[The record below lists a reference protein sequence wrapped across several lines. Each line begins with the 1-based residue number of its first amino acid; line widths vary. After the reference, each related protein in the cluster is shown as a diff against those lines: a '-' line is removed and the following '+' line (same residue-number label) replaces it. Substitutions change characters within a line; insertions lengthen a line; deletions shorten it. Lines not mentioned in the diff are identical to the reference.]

1 MDIKGDW
8 KKRAVCGLMVLAM
21 ALSLLPTS
29 ILAAD
34 TRSVT
39 DNAIKNGSFEQPVF
53 DDKPSPQWP
62 ANQVPDWHTTASDHL
77 IEFGSKRNGKNA
89 PQLTGN
95 NKEIPD
101 GKQFAELNADE
112 ESTLYQYATTVG
124 GNVYEWGLSHRGR
137 SGIDQMAVIIGPK
150 QSQIDPATGERIDVD
165 PAKPSKD
172 GKDGRDQFMRMTDW
186 VSQHESN
193 LKVDIPPTGCTQKI
207 TVYSKKFAAKG
218 EFQNDIGDAFSASPS
233 DVYTEKWNVWII
245 GTNNNAWDNYGTNS
259 SAYAA
264 GKLSYSCR
272 YAVPDGQTE
281 TVFAFCSYSAA
292 GGNTCGNLIDNIHF
306 SLYQTITAAAT
317 AGGSGYIIVPTGDK
331 GSEYY
336 EIGSSMSELVVA
348 NGSPITV
355 KVVKPQDSN
364 VQFVGAYV
372 TRQTAKGLEQVFI
385 PVTDKEE
392 WGEEGDTYTYEHRVE
407 EPADIVLVF
416 IKSPTV
422 MYDANGGQEYVYE
435 PGATEPKNTVS
446 FAEDTGRTKYTSHAA
461 QAPAGCEDTW
471 QFQGWLLARSK
482 TLLPAEH
489 TVTYDKATD
498 TLTFTD
504 NGSERG
510 SAEGGATLIAQWK
523 WRQRF
528 VTASRVKDENG
539 KVSADFRE
547 NTDCGTVE
555 IVGNEGESVANNL
568 AAKDYFASASERVT
582 VTATAKAGY
591 EFIGW
596 YQQVDGEKYDLVS
609 SEPTHSYNVSR
620 EGVQT
625 IYARFAP
632 THTVTY
638 QWASVDAGKCPQN
651 TPDPPSPGTVI
662 DGGTYY
668 ISKDFI
674 KDKTTI
680 DGTVKKDGRT
690 VPGKWIF
697 TGWHDGE
704 EDGSS
709 GTGSDIVIQETELIK
724 VTGDRTLTGFWTF
737 EPEAEHSLSY
747 QFADSGSWSPSGSF
761 AHTEEHYRGESVT
774 AKAEPDRNQT
784 TDGEDVLATDNVTLY
799 GDWSFK
805 GWQRSDTKD
814 KDIVAAGDG
823 FDMPGNDLTLTGQ
836 WEFTPYTYTV
846 VYDTGDGKPIRD
858 PKYASYDY
866 AALLGSSKS
875 GLNAPSTGIPFGA
888 SIELMGLPAGT
899 EIQNDKYF
907 AGWSLVKPTSD
918 NLDTIQTQGPGDSVG
933 YRKLG
938 ITENGQEVKLYA
950 VYKNKDVATVDFAV
964 NDSNWGDVN
973 PKSGSFTVQNGKV
986 DNKTVSS
993 EATPREGYHFV
1004 GWYEKS
1010 DDGKLE
1016 PVNGSAIN
1024 GTTLT
1029 VTAAMM
1035 QAKLKPLAES
1045 RGENRT
1051 PVLEVRYI
1059 AVFAR
1064 DSFTVKF
1071 DGNGDDKEA
1080 TMKPQTF
1087 PAPDSEEQLTTL
1099 RKNEFKRPGYVFTG
1113 WAEYPTREVGQEE
1126 RIYADE
1132 APFAEVTIYQ
1142 GNKIVD
1148 GGTITLYAQWKK
1160 LPDVTILYTP
1170 DPTSLGTV
1178 KLNGAAAEENDTIT
1192 VQEGTVYE
1200 SLNPETGVAQ
1210 GATAVP
1216 GEGSVFVG
1224 WYDAQDTERSHPL
1237 TVSSTTYTPKKDSS
1251 GRYQEGSYVAL
1262 FRLKQYVLRYD
1273 ANATDAV
1280 GTMKDQTFPH
1290 GEAYPLKE
1298 CAFSR
1303 EGYRFVGWATEST
1316 GKVKYED
1323 QESIKLEEKFPNLKD
1338 DNDEV
1343 TLYAVWEEQSV
1354 TLSYEPNDAELGSV
1368 SSALETVVAVT
1379 GTAKGSTAQP
1389 KSGAKFDGWYSA
1401 DGTLLSKELTF
1412 VPTKGAGTV
1421 WQGTTYYAHF
1431 SAKRSPSTPST
1442 PAKPDETKPTL
1453 APIPEMLNGEDHY
1466 AYLLGYE
1473 DGTVRP
1479 NGSISRAEVATVL
1492 FRLLKDDVRM
1502 QNLTKD
1508 NAYSDVPDT
1517 AWYAAAVSTL
1527 SKMGVISGYPDG
1539 TFRPNA
1545 PITRAEFAAMIARFD
1560 ETAKSADTPF
1570 TDISGHWAENAIGKA
1585 YGNGW
1590 VEGSSKTVFC
1600 PESNLTR
1607 AETATLLNRVLH
1619 RLPEKE
1625 SDLLANQ
1632 IVWPDN
1638 PETFWGYLAIQEATN
1653 SHEYERKADG
1663 VHETQTAKREN
1674 RDWSKEFEQ

>member
-39 DNAIKNGSFEQPVF
+39 ENAIKNGSFEEPAF
-53 DDKPSPQWP
+53 HDKNSPQWP
-62 ANQVPDWHTTASDHL
+62 ANNVPDWDTTASDQL
-77 IEFGSKRNGKNA
+77 IEFGSRRNGKDA
-89 PQLTGN
+89 PQLTGVD
-95 NKEIPD
+95 KTIPD
-101 GKQFAELNADE
+101 GSQFAELNADE

-137 SGIDQMAVIIGPK
+137 EGVDHMALIIGPK
-150 QSQIDPATGERIDVD
+150 QDVD
-165 PAKPSKD
+165 PDKPSKS
-172 GKDGRDQFMRMTDW
+172 GRDQFMRMTDW
-186 VSQHESN
+186 VRQHASEMG
-193 LKVDIPPTGCTQKI
+193 VTVYGTGCTQKI
-207 TVYSKKFAAKG
+207 TVYSKKFAENG

-245 GTNNNAWDNYGTNS
+245 GTSNNAWGNYGTNI
-259 SAYAA
+259 ADYAEGDLA
-264 GKLSYSCR
+264 YSCR
-272 YAVPDGQTE
+272 YAVPDGQKE

-292 GGNTCGNLIDNIHF
+292 TNDKTLGNLIDNIHF

-317 AGGSGYIIVPTGDK
+317 AGGWGNIRVSDDGKNVN
-331 GSEYY
+331 Y
-336 EIGSSMSELVVA
+336 EIDGRMRELVAA
-348 NGSPITV
+348 NGSTITV
-355 KVVKPQDSN
+355 QAVEPESGD
-364 VQFVGAYV
+364 VQFIGAYV
-372 TRQTAKGLEQVFI
+372 THQTQSGLKKEFI
-385 PVTDKEE
+385 PARKWKQD
-392 WGEEGDTYTYEHRVE
+392 GRIYTYEHSVE
-407 EPADIVLVF
+407 EPADIVLTFVKKAMV
-416 IKSPTV
+416 I
-422 MYDANGGQEYVYE
+422 YEANGTNV
-435 PGATEPKNTVS
+435 VS
-446 FAEDTGRTKYTSHAA
+446 FAPQVSGDGSITVRGSYESEAAEPTKD
-461 QAPAGCEDTW
+461 GWRFD
-471 QFQGWLLARSK
+471 GWLLARNNK
-482 TLLPAEH
+482 VLPAVH
-489 TVTYDKATD
+489 TVSYDATSE
-498 TLTFTD
+498 TFTFAA
-504 NGSERG
+504 NGETTELKS
-510 SAEGGATLIAQWK
+510 GGATLIAQWK
-523 WRQRF
+523 WRHRF

-539 KVSADFRE
+539 KVSNDLQE
-547 NTDCGTVE
+547 NTDCGSITVGMSDGSAVTNGAVTE
-555 IVGNEGESVANNL
+555 YYSRANE
-568 AAKDYFASASERVT
+568 KI
-582 VTATAKAGY
+582 TATAKAKAGY

-596 YQQVDGEKYDLVS
+596 YQQVDGKIDGKVDGKKYELIS
-609 SEPTHSYNVSR
+609 NQKTYTYTAKA

-625 IYARFAP
+625 VYARFAP
-632 THTVTY
+632 THTVKY

-651 TPDPPSPGTVI
+651 KPKLPSPGTVI

-680 DGTVKKDGRT
+680 DGTGTKDGRT
-690 VPGKWIF
+690 VPGKWVF
-697 TGWHDGE
+697 TGWHDGK
-704 EDGSS
+704 EDGGS
-709 GTGSDIVIQETELIK
+709 GTGGDIVIRETELIN

-737 EPEAEHSLSY
+737 IPEEKHTLTY
-747 QFADSGSWSPSGSF
+747 QFADSTCWSPSGSF
-761 AHTEEHYRGESVT
+761 ELTENYYRGERVT
-774 AKAEPDRNQT
+774 VQSEPARNQT
-784 TDGEDVLATDNVTLY
+784 TDGEDVLVTGNVTLY
-799 GDWSFK
+799 GKWSFD
-805 GWQRSDTKD
+805 GWKRSDTKD
-814 KDIVAAGDG
+814 KDIVAAGG
-823 FDMPGNDLTLTGQ
+823 EFNMPGNDLTLTGQ

-846 VYDTGDGKPIRD
+846 VYDLGNRTTVAD
-858 PKYASYDY
+858 PNNENYNYSK
-866 AALLGSSKS
+866 LLGSDKS
-875 GLNAPSTGIPFGA
+875 GINAPSTGIPFGA
-888 SIELMGLPAGT
+888 SIELMELPAGT

-907 AGWSLVKPTSD
+907 AGWSIVDPTNAD
-918 NLDTIQTQGPGDSVG
+918 LGTIETQAPGDSVG

-938 ITENGQEVKLYA
+938 ITADKQVVTLYA
-950 VYKNKDVATVDFAV
+950 VYKNKDMATVDFAV
-964 NDSNWGDVN
+964 NDSNWGDVGT
-973 PKSGSFTVQNGKV
+973 KGGSFTVQNGKV
-986 DNKTVSS
+986 VDEKEVSS
-993 EATPREGYHFV
+993 TAIPRDGYHFV
-1004 GWYEKS
+1004 GWYEKTS
-1010 DDGKLE
+1010 DGSLTEAKDENGK
-1016 PVNGSAIN
+1016 SIT

-1029 VTAAMM
+1029 VTTAMM
-1035 QAKLKPLAES
+1035 QAKLDLLTGS
-1045 RGENRT
+1045 REENGP
-1051 PVLEVRYI
+1051 PVLVVHYV

-1064 DSFTVKF
+1064 DSFTVEFKPNGALDAGGKSDVTGVMEPQKF
-1071 DGNGDDKEA
+1071 HD
-1080 TMKPQTF
+1080 
-1087 PAPDSEEQLTTL
+1087 PDSKDQPTML

-1113 WAEYPTREVGQEE
+1113 WAESKDGKGRT
-1126 RIYADE
+1126 YADE
-1132 APFAEVTIYQ
+1132 APFAEVTTYRGAQI
-1142 GNKIVD
+1142 GNDK
-1148 GGTITLYAQWKK
+1148 TITLYAQWEK
-1160 LPDVTILYTP
+1160 LPDVPIFYTP
-1170 DPTSLGTV
+1170 EPTSLGTV
-1178 KLNGAAAEENDTIT
+1178 KLNGNAAEGNDTIT

-1200 SLNPETGVAQ
+1200 KLNPETGTAR
-1210 GATAVP
+1210 GATAEP
-1216 GEGSVFVG
+1216 REGSVFAG
-1224 WYDAQDTERSHPL
+1224 WYNGLTREEVWEDATF
-1237 TVSSTTYTPKKDSS
+1237 TPKQQND
-1251 GRYQEGSYVAL
+1251 RYVSATYVAR
-1262 FRLKQYVLRYD
+1262 FRLYRYTLHYE
-1273 ANATDAV
+1273 ANG
-1280 GTMKDQTFPH
+1280 GTGKMDDQIFQH
-1290 GEAYPLKE
+1290 GQAYPLKK

-1303 EGYRFVGWATEST
+1303 EGYRFVGWATEPA
-1316 GKVKYED
+1316 GEVKYEN
-1323 QESIKLEEKFPNLKD
+1323 QKSIKLENEFPNLKR

-1343 TLYAVWEEQSV
+1343 TLYAVWKEQSV

-1368 SSALETVVAVT
+1368 SSALETVAAVK

-1389 KSGAKFDGWYSA
+1389 KSGARFDGWYSA

-1412 VPTKGAGTV
+1412 VPTKGDGAV

-1492 FRLLKDDVRM
+1492 FRLLKDDVRT

-1508 NAYSDVPDT
+1508 NAYSDVSDT

>member
-39 DNAIKNGSFEQPVF
+39 ENAIKNGSFEEPAF
-53 DDKPSPQWP
+53 HDKNSPQWP
-62 ANQVPDWHTTASDHL
+62 AKEVPDWDTTASDRK
-77 IEFGSKRNGKNA
+77 IEFGSRRNGKDA
-89 PQLTGN
+89 PQLMGDQT
-95 NKEIPD
+95 IPD
-101 GKQFAELNADE
+101 GSQFAELNADE
-112 ESTLYQYATTVG
+112 ESTLYQYAETVG

-137 SGIDQMAVIIGPK
+137 EGDDHMALIIGPK
-150 QSQIDPATGERIDVD
+150 QDE
-165 PAKPSKD
+165 KPDKPNKA
-172 GKDGRDQFMRMTDW
+172 GKDQFMRMTDW
-186 VSQHESN
+186 VKSHAEKLGVN
-193 LKVDIPPTGCTQKI
+193 IPVTGCTQKI
-207 TVYSKKFAAKG
+207 TVYSKKFAANG
-218 EFQNDIGDAFSASPS
+218 GFQNDIGDAFSASPS

-245 GTNNNAWDNYGTNS
+245 GTSNTAWGNYGTKS

-264 GKLSYSCR
+264 GKLAYSCR
-272 YAVPDGQTE
+272 YAVPDGQTK

-292 GGNTCGNLIDNIHF
+292 TSNKTLGNLIDNIHF

-317 AGGSGYIIVPTGDK
+317 AGGSGFIGVPTGGK
-331 GSEYY
+331 NVYY
-336 EIGSSMSELVVA
+336 EIRGSMSELVVA

-355 KVVKPQDSN
+355 KAVEPESDD

-372 TRQTAKGLEQVFI
+372 TRQTQNGLKKEFI
-385 PVTDKEE
+385 PATSPSWDKV
-392 WGEEGDTYTYEHRVE
+392 DRTYTYEHPVE

-416 IKSPTV
+416 VKKPMVI
-422 MYDANGGQEYVYE
+422 YEANGGKQYTH
-435 PGATEPKNTVS
+435 GDNGTNAVS
-446 FAEDTGRTKYTSHAA
+446 FAPQVSGDGSTTARGPYDSKEATPVKDGWRF
-461 QAPAGCEDTW
+461 D
-471 QFQGWLLARSK
+471 GWLLPQK
-482 TLLPAEH
+482 NKVLPAVH
-489 TVTYDKATD
+489 TVSYDAESE
-498 TLTFTD
+498 TFTFTA
-504 NGSERG
+504 NGETTELESV
-510 SAEGGATLIAQWK
+510 GATLIAQWK

-528 VTASRVKDENG
+528 VTASRVKNADG
-539 KVSADFRE
+539 KVSDDFLVNE
-547 NTDCGTVE
+547 DCGTVE
-555 IVGNEGESVANNL
+555 IVGNEGESVANNP

-596 YQQVDGEKYDLVS
+596 YQQVDGKYDLVS
-609 SEPTHSYNVSR
+609 SKPTHSYTVIS

-638 QWASVDAGKCPQN
+638 QWASVAAGKCPQN
-651 TPDPPSPGTVI
+651 TPDPPRPGTVI

-690 VPGKWIF
+690 VPGKWVF

-709 GTGSDIVIQETELIK
+709 GNDVDIVIRVTELIN

-761 AHTEEHYRGESVT
+761 AHTEEHYRGESV
-774 AKAEPDRNQT
+774 KAASEPARNQT
-784 TDGEDVLATDNVTLY
+784 MDGKDVLVTDNVTLY

-805 GWQRSDTKD
+805 GWQRSDNENT
-814 KDIVAAGDG
+814 ITAGND
-823 FDMPGNDLTLTGQ
+823 FDMPGNNLTLTGQ

-846 VYDTGDGKPIRD
+846 VYDTGNGEPVGDL
-858 PKYASYDY
+858 KYASYDY
-866 AALLGSSKS
+866 AALLGSSKP
-875 GLNAPSTGIPFGA
+875 GLDAPTGIPFGA
-888 SIELMGLPAGT
+888 SIKLMELPAGT
-899 EIQNDKYF
+899 KIPDDKYF
-907 AGWSLVKPTSD
+907 AGWSIYKPTD
-918 NLDTIQTQGPGDSVG
+918 GNLSTIETQAPGDSIG

-938 ITENGQEVKLYA
+938 ITKNGQEVTLYA
-950 VYKNKDVATVDFAV
+950 VYKNKDMATVDFAV
-964 NDSNWGDVN
+964 NDSNWGDVGT
-973 PKSGSFTVQNGKV
+973 KGGSFTVQNGKV
-986 DNKTVSS
+986 EKKTVSS
-993 EATPREGYHFV
+993 KATPRDGYHFV
-1004 GWYEKS
+1004 GWYEK
-1010 DDGKLE
+1010 DDNGQLE
-1016 PVNGSAIN
+1016 SVSTSAIN

-1029 VTAAMM
+1029 VTTAMM
-1035 QAKLKPLAES
+1035 QEKLNSLT
-1045 RGENRT
+1045 ENGT
-1051 PVLEVRYI
+1051 PVLVHYV
-1059 AVFAR
+1059 AVFAH
-1064 DSFTVKF
+1064 DSFTVNF
-1071 DGNGDDKEA
+1071 NGNGDDKKA
-1080 TMKPQTF
+1080 TMEPQKF
-1087 PAPDSEEQLTTL
+1087 HDPDSKDQPTKL
-1099 RKNEFKRPGYVFTG
+1099 RKNKFKRPGYVFTG
-1113 WAEYPTREVGQEE
+1113 WAESEDGKGRT
-1126 RIYADE
+1126 YADE
-1132 APFAEVTIYQ
+1132 APFAEVTTYQ
-1142 GNKIVD
+1142 GVKIVD
-1148 GGTITLYAQWKK
+1148 GGSITLYAQWEK
-1160 LPDVTILYTP
+1160 LPDVTISYTP
-1170 DPTSLGTV
+1170 EPTSLGTV
-1178 KLNGAAAEENDTIT
+1178 ELNPTESNELDPQDGM
-1192 VQEGTVYE
+1192 VSE

-1216 GEGSVFVG
+1216 GKGSVFVG
-1224 WYDAQDTERSHPL
+1224 WYDEQGKHLPTDG
-1237 TVSSTTYTPKKDSS
+1237 TTYTPEKDSS
-1251 GRYQEGSYVAL
+1251 GRYRNGSYVAR
-1262 FRLKQYVLRYD
+1262 FRLKQYVLHYD

-1290 GEAYPLKE
+1290 GQAHPLEK

-1303 EGYRFVGWATEST
+1303 EGYRFVGWATGPAGE
-1316 GKVKYED
+1316 VKYED
-1323 QESIKLEEKFPNLKD
+1323 QKSIKLDEKFQNLTN
-1338 DNDEV
+1338 DNDVV

-1368 SSALETVVAVT
+1368 SSALETVAAVK

-1389 KSGAKFDGWYSA
+1389 KSGARFDGWYSA
-1401 DGTLLSKELTF
+1401 DGTLLSTDLAF
-1412 VPTKGAGTV
+1412 VPTKADGAV
-1421 WQGTTYYAHF
+1421 WQGTTYYAYF

-1508 NAYSDVPDT
+1508 NAYSDVSDT

-1570 TDISGHWAENAIGKA
+1570 TDISSHWAENAIGKA

-1590 VEGSSKTVFC
+1590 IKGSSKTVFC

>member
-39 DNAIKNGSFEQPVF
+39 ENAIKNGSFEEPAF
-53 DDKPSPQWP
+53 HDKNSPQWP
-62 ANQVPDWHTTASDHL
+62 AKEVPDWDTTASDRK
-77 IEFGSKRNGKNA
+77 IEFGSRRNGKDA
-89 PQLTGN
+89 PQLMGDQT
-95 NKEIPD
+95 IPD
-101 GKQFAELNADE
+101 GSQFAELNADE
-112 ESTLYQYATTVG
+112 ESTLYQYAETVG

-137 SGIDQMAVIIGPK
+137 EGDDHMALIIGPK
-150 QSQIDPATGERIDVD
+150 QDE
-165 PAKPSKD
+165 KPDKPNKA
-172 GKDGRDQFMRMTDW
+172 GKDQFMRMTDW
-186 VSQHESN
+186 VKSHAEKLGVN
-193 LKVDIPPTGCTQKI
+193 IPVTGCTQKI
-207 TVYSKKFAAKG
+207 TVYSKKFAANG
-218 EFQNDIGDAFSASPS
+218 GFQNDIGDAFSASPS

-245 GTNNNAWDNYGTNS
+245 GTSNTAWGNYGTKS

-264 GKLSYSCR
+264 GKLAYSCR
-272 YAVPDGQTE
+272 YAVPDGQTK

-292 GGNTCGNLIDNIHF
+292 TSNKTLGNLIDNIHF

-317 AGGSGYIIVPTGDK
+317 AGGSGFIGVPTGGK
-331 GSEYY
+331 NVYY
-336 EIGSSMSELVVA
+336 EIRGSMSELVVA

-355 KVVKPQDSN
+355 KAVEPESDD

-372 TRQTAKGLEQVFI
+372 TRQTQNGLKKEFI
-385 PVTDKEE
+385 PATSPSWNKVDR
-392 WGEEGDTYTYEHRVE
+392 TYTYEHPVE

-416 IKSPTV
+416 VKKPMVI
-422 MYDANGGQEYVYE
+422 YEANGGKQYTH
-435 PGATEPKNTVS
+435 GDNGTNAVS
-446 FAEDTGRTKYTSHAA
+446 FAPQVSGDGSTTARGPYDSKEATPVKDGWRF
-461 QAPAGCEDTW
+461 D
-471 QFQGWLLARSK
+471 GWLLPQK
-482 TLLPAEH
+482 NKVLPAVH
-489 TVTYDKATD
+489 TVSYDAESE
-498 TLTFTD
+498 TFTFTA
-504 NGSERG
+504 NGETTELESV
-510 SAEGGATLIAQWK
+510 GATLIAQWK

-528 VTASRVKDENG
+528 VTASRVKNADG
-539 KVSADFRE
+539 KVSDDFLVNE
-547 NTDCGTVE
+547 DCGTVE
-555 IVGNEGESVANNL
+555 IVGNEGESVANNP

-596 YQQVDGEKYDLVS
+596 YQQVDGKYDLVS
-609 SEPTHSYNVSR
+609 SKPTHSYTVIS

-638 QWASVDAGKCPQN
+638 QWASVAAGKCPQN
-651 TPDPPSPGTVI
+651 TPDPPRPGTVI

-690 VPGKWIF
+690 VPGKWVF

-709 GTGSDIVIQETELIK
+709 GNDVDIVIRVTELIN

-761 AHTEEHYRGESVT
+761 AHTEEHYRGESV
-774 AKAEPDRNQT
+774 KAASEPARNQT
-784 TDGEDVLATDNVTLY
+784 MDGKDVLVTDNVTLY

-805 GWQRSDTKD
+805 GWQRSDNENT
-814 KDIVAAGDG
+814 ITAGND
-823 FDMPGNDLTLTGQ
+823 FDMPGNNLTLTGQ

-846 VYDTGDGKPIRD
+846 VYDTGNGEPVGDL
-858 PKYASYDY
+858 KYASYDY
-866 AALLGSSKS
+866 AALLGSSKP
-875 GLNAPSTGIPFGA
+875 GLKAPSTGIPFGA
-888 SIELMGLPAGT
+888 SIKLMELPAGT
-899 EIQNDKYF
+899 EIPNDKYF
-907 AGWSLVKPTSD
+907 AGWSLVKPTNADLSD
-918 NLDTIQTQGPGDSVG
+918 IETQAPGDSVG
-933 YRKLG
+933 FRKLEV
-938 ITENGQEVKLYA
+938 TENGQEVKLYA

-973 PKSGSFTVQNGKV
+973 PKSGSFMVQNGKV
-986 DNKTVSS
+986 DEGTVSS
-993 EATPREGYHFV
+993 TAAPRDGYHFV
-1004 GWYEKS
+1004 GWYEES

-1016 PVNGSAIN
+1016 PVNGSAIS

-1051 PVLEVRYI
+1051 PVLVVRYV
-1059 AVFAR
+1059 AVFEPNT
-1064 DSFTVKF
+1064 FTIHYEPNYPIIDAGAQSGEMVDQTFSAATTSRNLSPNQFQCKGYTF
-1071 DGNGDDKEA
+1071 DGWTTGKGDFYSDGA
-1080 TMKPQTF
+1080 AFTQTV
-1087 PAPDSEEQLTTL
+1087 E
-1099 RKNEFKRPGYVFTG
+1099 NEGKV
-1113 WAEYPTREVGQEE
+1113 
-1126 RIYADE
+1126 
-1132 APFAEVTIYQ
+1132 
-1142 GNKIVD
+1142 
-1148 GGTITLYAQWKK
+1148 TLYAQWER
-1160 LPDVTILYTP
+1160 LADVTIFYTP
-1170 DPTSLGTV
+1170 EPTSLGTV
-1178 KLNGAAAEENDTIT
+1178 ELNGTAAKENDTIT

-1200 SLNPETGVAQ
+1200 SLNPETGTAR

-1216 GEGSVFVG
+1216 GKGSVFVG
-1224 WYDAQDTERSHPL
+1224 WYDAQGKHPL
-1237 TVSSTTYTPKKDSS
+1237 TDKTTYTPEKGSS
-1251 GRYQEGSYVAL
+1251 GRYQDGSYVAR
-1262 FRLKQYVLRYD
+1262 FRLKQYVLHYD
-1273 ANATDAV
+1273 ANGGTD
-1280 GTMKDQTFPH
+1280 TMEDQTFPH
-1290 GEAYPLKE
+1290 GQAHPLEK

-1303 EGYRFVGWATEST
+1303 EGYRFVGWATESA
-1316 GKVKYED
+1316 GEVKYED
-1323 QESIKLEEKFPNLKD
+1323 QESIKLDEKFPNLTN
-1338 DNDEV
+1338 DNDVV

-1354 TLSYEPNDAELGSV
+1354 TIGYEPNDAELG
-1368 SSALETVVAVT
+1368 TVTVESEPVDAVT
-1379 GTAKGSTAQP
+1379 GTAHGSTAQP
-1389 KSGAKFDGWYSA
+1389 KSGARFDGWYSA
-1401 DGTLLSKELTF
+1401 DDTLLSKELTF
-1412 VPTKGAGTV
+1412 VPTKAAGTV
-1421 WQGTTYYAHF
+1421 WQGTTYYARF

-1508 NAYSDVPDT
+1508 NAYSDVSDT
-1517 AWYAAAVSTL
+1517 AWYSTAVSTL

-1590 VEGSSKTVFC
+1590 IKGSNKTVFC

>member
-39 DNAIKNGSFEQPVF
+39 DNAIKNGSFEQPAFVSK
-53 DDKPSPQWP
+53 DSPQWP
-62 ANQVPDWHTTASDHL
+62 ANNVPGWDTTASDKL
-77 IEFGSKRNGKNA
+77 IEFGSTRKNGRVPHIWGK
-89 PQLTGN
+89 PD
-95 NKEIPD
+95 IPD
-101 GKQFAELNADE
+101 GDQFAELNADE

-137 SGIDQMAVIIGPK
+137 SGIDQMALIIGPK
-150 QSQIDPATGERIDVD
+150 QDVD
-165 PAKPSKD
+165 PAKPSKT
-172 GKDGRDQFMRMTDW
+172 GKDQFMRMTDW
-186 VSQHESN
+186 VHQHASN
-193 LKVDIPPTGCTQKI
+193 LKVDIQQTGCTQKI
-207 TVYSKKFAAKG
+207 TVYSKKFAANG

-245 GTNNNAWDNYGTNS
+245 GTSNTAWGNYGTKS

-264 GKLSYSCR
+264 GKLAYSCR

-281 TVFAFCSYSAA
+281 TVFAFCSYTAA

-317 AGGSGYIIVPTGDK
+317 AEGSGFIGVPTGDK
-331 GSEYY
+331 GSKYY
-336 EIGSSMSELVVA
+336 EIGSSMRELVVA
-348 NGSPITV
+348 NGSSITV
-355 KVVKPQDSN
+355 KAVEPESGD

-385 PVTDKEE
+385 PVTDKEK
-392 WGEEGDTYTYEHRVE
+392 WGEEDGTYTYVHRVE

-416 IKSPTV
+416 VKKPMVIYEAKGGDR
-422 MYDANGGQEYVYE
+422 YIYGDNGTN
-435 PGATEPKNTVS
+435 AVS
-446 FAEDTGRTKYTSHAA
+446 FAQQAGSDGTLKEREPYTA
-461 QAPAGCEDTW
+461 QAAETTKDGWRFD
-471 QFQGWLLARSK
+471 GWLLPRK
-482 TLLPAEH
+482 TKVLPAVH
-489 TVTYDKATD
+489 TVKYDTASE
-498 TLTFTD
+498 TFTFTAAD
-504 NGSERG
+504 GTNEKLHS
-510 SAEGGATLIAQWK
+510 GGATLIAQWK

-528 VTASRVKDENG
+528 VTASRVKENG

-547 NTDCGTVE
+547 NTDCGTVD
-555 IVGNEGESVANNL
+555 IVDHVGESVANNP

-582 VTATAKAGY
+582 VTATANAGY

-596 YQQVDGEKYDLVS
+596 YQQVDGEKYELVS
-609 SEPTHSYNVSR
+609 SKPTHSYNVSR

-638 QWASVDAGKCPQN
+638 RWASVDAGKCPPEEQRN
-651 TPDPPSPGTVI
+651 ANNISLPEAGTVI
-662 DGGTYY
+662 AGGTYY
-668 ISKDFI
+668 ISKDLEI
-674 KDKTTI
+674 GKTI
-680 DGTVKKDGRT
+680 DGTVTKGDRT
-690 VPGKWIF
+690 VPGKWVF
-697 TGWHDGE
+697 TGWHDGK

-709 GTGSDIVIQETELIK
+709 GTGSDIVIQETELIN
-724 VTGDRTLTGFWTF
+724 VTGNRTLTGFWTF

-805 GWQRSDTKD
+805 GWQRSDNDST
-814 KDIVAAGDG
+814 IAAGRG
-823 FDMPGNDLTLTGQ
+823 FDMPGNNLTLTGQ

-899 EIQNDKYF
+899 EIPDDKYF
-907 AGWSLVKPTSD
+907 AGWSLVKPEN
-918 NLDTIQTQGPGDSVG
+918 NLSTIETQAPGDSVG

-938 ITENGQEVKLYA
+938 ITANKQVVTLYA

-964 NDSNWGDVN
+964 NDSNWGNVDT
-973 PKSGSFTVQNGKV
+973 KSGSFTVQNGIV
-986 DNKTVSS
+986 DNKTVFS

-1004 GWYEKS
+1004 GWYEK
-1010 DDGKLE
+1010 GALT
-1016 PVNGSAIN
+1016 PVSTNAK
-1024 GTTLT
+1024 LT
-1029 VTAAMM
+1029 VTSDMM
-1035 QAKLKPLAES
+1035 QEKLPLTGS
-1045 RGENRT
+1045 GEENGT
-1051 PVLEVRYI
+1051 PPVLVVHYV

-1160 LPDVTILYTP
+1160 LPDVTIFYTP
-1170 DPTSLGTV
+1170 EPTSLGTV
-1178 KLNGAAAEENDTIT
+1178 ELNPTESNELDPQDGM
-1192 VQEGTVYE
+1192 VSE
-1200 SLNPETGVAQ
+1200 SLNPETGTAR

-1224 WYDAQDTERSHPL
+1224 WYDAKDTERENSL
-1237 TVSSTTYTPKKDSS
+1237 TDSMTYTPEKNSS
-1251 GRYQEGSYVAL
+1251 SKRYQDGSYVAL
-1262 FRLKQYVLRYD
+1262 FRLKQYVLHYD
-1273 ANATDAV
+1273 ANAADAA
-1280 GTMKDQTFPH
+1280 GTMEDQTFPH
-1290 GEAYPLKE
+1290 GQAYPLKE

-1303 EGYRFVGWATEST
+1303 EGYRFVGWATGPAGE
-1316 GKVKYED
+1316 VKYED
-1323 QESIKLEEKFPNLKD
+1323 QKNIKLDEEFPNLKD
-1338 DNDEV
+1338 DNEGA

-1368 SSALETVVAVT
+1368 SSASETVDAVT
-1379 GTAKGSTAQP
+1379 GTAKGSTAQA
-1389 KSGAKFDGWYSA
+1389 KSGARFDGWYRA

-1412 VPTKGAGTV
+1412 VPTKGDGAV
-1421 WQGTTYYAHF
+1421 WQGTTYYAYF

-1508 NAYSDVPDT
+1508 NAYSDVSDT

>member
-1 MDIKGDW
+1 MLYKI
-8 KKRAVCGLMVLAM
+8 
-21 ALSLLPTS
+21 
-29 ILAAD
+29 
-34 TRSVT
+34 
-39 DNAIKNGSFEQPVF
+39 
-53 DDKPSPQWP
+53 DDK
-62 ANQVPDWHTTASDHL
+62 
-77 IEFGSKRNGKNA
+77 
-89 PQLTGN
+89 
-95 NKEIPD
+95 
-101 GKQFAELNADE
+101 
-112 ESTLYQYATTVG
+112 
-124 GNVYEWGLSHRGR
+124 
-137 SGIDQMAVIIGPK
+137 
-150 QSQIDPATGERIDVD
+150 
-165 PAKPSKD
+165 
-172 GKDGRDQFMRMTDW
+172 MR
-186 VSQHESN
+186 
-193 LKVDIPPTGCTQKI
+193 
-207 TVYSKKFAAKG
+207 
-218 EFQNDIGDAFSASPS
+218 
-233 DVYTEKWNVWII
+233 
-245 GTNNNAWDNYGTNS
+245 
-259 SAYAA
+259 
-264 GKLSYSCR
+264 
-272 YAVPDGQTE
+272 
-281 TVFAFCSYSAA
+281 
-292 GGNTCGNLIDNIHF
+292 
-306 SLYQTITAAAT
+306 
-317 AGGSGYIIVPTGDK
+317 
-331 GSEYY
+331 
-336 EIGSSMSELVVA
+336 ELVVA
-348 NGSPITV
+348 NGSTITV
-355 KVVKPQDSN
+355 QAVKPKDSN

-385 PVTDKEE
+385 PVADKG
-392 WGEEGDTYTYEHRVE
+392 WREEGDTYTYEHRVE

-416 IKSPTV
+416 VKKPMVI
-422 MYDANGGQEYVYE
+422 YEANGGKQYTH
-435 PGATEPKNTVS
+435 GDNGTNAVS
-446 FAEDTGRTKYTSHAA
+446 FAPQVSDDGSTTARGPYDSKEATPVKDGWRF
-461 QAPAGCEDTW
+461 D
-471 QFQGWLLARSK
+471 GWLLPQK
-482 TLLPAEH
+482 NKVLPAVH
-489 TVTYDKATD
+489 TVSYDAERD
-498 TLTFTD
+498 TFTFAA
-504 NGSERG
+504 NGETTELQS
-510 SAEGGATLIAQWK
+510 GGATLIAQWK

-528 VTASRVKDENG
+528 VTASRVKGADG
-539 KVSADFRE
+539 KVSADFQE

-555 IVGNEGESVANNL
+555 IVGNEGESVANNP

-582 VTATAKAGY
+582 VTAAANAGY

-596 YQQVDGEKYDLVS
+596 YQQVDGNKYELVS
-609 SEPTHSYNVSR
+609 SKPTHSYNVSR

-632 THTVTY
+632 THTVKY
-638 QWASVDAGKCPQN
+638 QWASVAASKCPPEEQLN
-651 TPDPPSPGTVI
+651 ANNISLPKAGTVV

-668 ISKDFI
+668 ISKDLE
-674 KDKTTI
+674 KGKTI
-680 DGTVKKDGRT
+680 DGTVTKDGRT
-690 VPGKWIF
+690 VPGKWVF
-697 TGWHDGE
+697 TGWHDGK

-709 GTGSDIVIQETELIK
+709 GNDVDIVIRETELIN

-737 EPEAEHSLSY
+737 IPEKEHTLTY
-747 QFADSGSWSPSGSF
+747 QFADNNRWSPSGSF
-761 AHTEEHYRGESVT
+761 AQTENHYRGERVT
-774 AKAEPDRNQT
+774 VQSEPARNQT
-784 TDGEDVLATDNVTLY
+784 TDGEDVLVTGNVTLY

-805 GWQRSDTKD
+805 GWKRSDKEDNAKDAMISTKE
-814 KDIVAAGDG
+814 G
-823 FDMPGNDLTLTGQ
+823 FSMPGNDLTLTGQ

-846 VYDTGDGKPIRD
+846 VYDTGDGMPISD

-866 AALLGSSKS
+866 AALLGSSKP
-875 GLNAPSTGIPFGA
+875 GLNAPPGIPFGA
-888 SIELMGLPAGT
+888 SIELMELPAGT

-907 AGWSLVKPTSD
+907 AGWSIYKPTD
-918 NLDTIQTQGPGDSVG
+918 GNLSTIETQAPGDSVG
-933 YRKLG
+933 FRKLKV
-938 ITENGQEVKLYA
+938 TENGQEVKLYA

-964 NDSNWGDVN
+964 NNSNWGDVN
-973 PKSGSFTVQNGKV
+973 PKSGSFTVRGSTV
-986 DNKTVSS
+986 DEKTVSS
-993 EATPREGYHFV
+993 TATPREGYHFV
-1004 GWYEKS
+1004 GWYEKKS
-1010 DDGKLE
+1010 DGGLTEVKDE
-1016 PVNGSAIN
+1016 NGNWITDAK
-1024 GTTLT
+1024 LT
-1029 VTAAMM
+1029 VTSDMM
-1035 QAKLKPLAES
+1035 QEKLNSLTEKL
-1045 RGENRT
+1045 
-1051 PVLEVRYI
+1051 VVHYV

-1071 DGNGDDKEA
+1071 DPNVALDAEGKSDVTGE
-1080 TMKPQTF
+1080 MPPQKF
-1087 PAPDSEEQLTTL
+1087 PAPDSEDQLTTL
-1099 RKNEFKRPGYVFTG
+1099 RKNEFKRRGYVFTG
-1113 WAEYPTREVGQEE
+1113 WAESKTGEGRT
-1126 RIYADE
+1126 YADKE
-1132 APFAEVTIYQ
+1132 PFAEVTIYQ

-1148 GGTITLYAQWKK
+1148 GGTITLYAQWEK
-1160 LPDVTILYTP
+1160 LSDVIIFYTP
-1170 DPTSLGTV
+1170 EPTSLGTV
-1178 KLNGAAAEENDTIT
+1178 KLNGTAAKENDTIT

-1200 SLNPETGVAQ
+1200 SLNPETGEVQ

-1216 GEGSVFVG
+1216 GKGSVFVG
-1224 WYDAQDTERSHPL
+1224 WYDAQDTERSNRL
-1237 TVSSTTYTPKKDSS
+1237 IDSTTYTPKKDSS

-1273 ANATDAV
+1273 ANGGT
-1280 GTMKDQTFPH
+1280 GTMEDQTFPH
-1290 GEAYPLKE
+1290 GQAHPLEK

-1303 EGYRFVGWATEST
+1303 EGYSFVGWATEQE

-1323 QESIKLEEKFPNLKD
+1323 QKSIKLDEEFPNLTN

-1343 TLYAVWEEQSV
+1343 YLYAVWEEQSV

-1368 SSALETVVAVT
+1368 SKASETVDAVT

-1389 KSGAKFDGWYSA
+1389 KSGARFDGWYSA
-1401 DGTLLSKELTF
+1401 DGALLSKELTF
-1412 VPTKGAGTV
+1412 VPTKKDGAV

-1479 NGSISRAEVATVL
+1479 YGSISRAEVATVL

-1508 NAYSDVPDT
+1508 NAYSDVSDT

-1632 IVWPDN
+1632 VVWPDN

>member
-39 DNAIKNGSFEQPVF
+39 DNAIKNGSFEQPAS
-53 DDKPSPQWP
+53 DIDNSPQL
-62 ANQVPDWHTTASDHL
+62 AADQVPDWHTTAFDQK
-77 IEFGSKRNGKNA
+77 IEFGSTRNGKNA
-89 PQLTGN
+89 PQLIGKQT
-95 NKEIPD
+95 IPD
-101 GKQFAELNADE
+101 GFQFAELNADE
-112 ESTLYQYATTVG
+112 ESTLYQDATTVG

-137 SGIDQMAVIIGPK
+137 YGIDRMSLIIGP
-150 QSQIDPATGERIDVD
+150 QQDVK
-165 PAKPSKD
+165 PAKPNKA
-172 GKDGRDQFMRMTDW
+172 GKDQFMRMTDW
-186 VSQHESN
+186 VRQHASEMG
-193 LKVDIPPTGCTQKI
+193 VTAGCTEKI
-207 TVYSKKFAAKG
+207 TVYSKKFAANG
-218 EFQNDIGDAFSASPS
+218 GFQNDIGDAFSASPS

-245 GTNNNAWDNYGTNS
+245 GTNNNAWGNYGTNS
-259 SAYAA
+259 PEYAA
-264 GKLSYSCR
+264 GKLAYSCR
-272 YAVPDGQTE
+272 YAVPDGQTK
-281 TVFAFCSYSAA
+281 TVFAFCSYSATM
-292 GGNTCGNLIDNIHF
+292 NKKTLGNLIDNIHF
-306 SLYQTITAAAT
+306 DLFQTLSIRASGGGTGSMTVSADGKDSTTEVSGSETKKAVVADGSTITVRAT
-317 AGGSGYIIVPTGDK
+317 VEP
-331 GSEYY
+331 
-336 EIGSSMSELVVA
+336 
-348 NGSPITV
+348 N
-355 KVVKPQDSN
+355 SN
-364 VQFVGAYV
+364 TAFVGAYV
-372 TRQTAKGLEQVFI
+372 TRRTAKGLEQVFI
-385 PVTDKEE
+385 PVADKG
-392 WGEEGDTYTYEHRVE
+392 WKKDNDTYTYQHYVK

-446 FAEDTGRTKYTSHAA
+446 FAEDTRRTKYTSHAA
-461 QAPAGCEDTW
+461 LAPAGCKDTW
-471 QFQGWLLARSK
+471 QFQGWLLARSE
-482 TLLPAEH
+482 TLLPAVH
-489 TVTYDKATD
+489 TVTYNKETD
-498 TLTFTD
+498 MLTFTG
-504 NGSERG
+504 NGSESG

-528 VTASRVKDENG
+528 VTASRVKGEDG
-539 KVSADFRE
+539 TVSGDFRV
-547 NTDCGTVE
+547 NAGCGTVS
-555 IVGNEGESVANNL
+555 VSGGVCASGNSAIT
-568 AAKDYFASASERVT
+568 DYFASDNEL
-582 VTATAKAGY
+582 VTATAAANAGY

-596 YQQVDGEKYDLVS
+596 YQQVDGKYDLVS
-609 SEPTHSYNVSR
+609 SKPTHSYNVSR

-680 DGTVKKDGRT
+680 DGTVTKDGRT
-690 VPGKWIF
+690 VPGKWVF
-697 TGWHDGE
+697 TGWRDE
-704 EDGSS
+704 NN
-709 GTGSDIVIQETELIK
+709 DIRETELIK

-737 EPEAEHSLSY
+737 IPEKEHTLTY
-747 QFADSGSWSPSGSF
+747 QFADNTRWSPSGSF
-761 AHTEEHYRGESVT
+761 ELTENYYRGESVT
-774 AKAEPDRNQT
+774 AQAEPDRNQT
-784 TDGEDVLATDNVTLY
+784 TDEEGNPIDVLATDNVTLY

-814 KDIVAAGDG
+814 KDIVAAGG
-823 FDMPGNDLTLTGQ
+823 EFNMPGNDLTLTGQ
-836 WEFTPYTYTV
+836 WSFTPYTYTV
-846 VYDTGDGKPIRD
+846 VYDTGDGKPIGD

-866 AALLGSSKS
+866 AALLGSDKP
-875 GLNAPSTGIPFGA
+875 GLKAPSTGIPFGA
-888 SIELMGLPAGT
+888 SIKLMKLPDGT
-899 EIQNDKYF
+899 EIPDDKYF
-907 AGWSLVKPTSD
+907 AGWSLVKPTED
-918 NLDTIQTQGPGDSVG
+918 NLSTIETQDPGDSVG

-938 ITENGQEVKLYA
+938 ITANKQVVTLYA
-950 VYKNKDVATVDFAV
+950 VYKNKDMATVDFAV
-964 NDSNWGDVN
+964 NDSNWGDVD
-973 PKSGSFTVQNGKV
+973 PKSGSFMVQNDKV
-986 DNKTVSS
+986 EVNTVSS
-993 EATPREGYHFV
+993 TATPREGYHFV
-1004 GWYEKS
+1004 GWYEK
-1010 DDGKLE
+1010 GALT
-1016 PVNGSAIN
+1016 PVSTNAK
-1024 GTTLT
+1024 LT
-1029 VTAAMM
+1029 VTSDMM
-1035 QAKLKPLAES
+1035 QEKLPLTGS
-1045 RGENRT
+1045 GEENGT
-1051 PVLEVRYI
+1051 PPVLVVHYV

-1064 DSFTVKF
+1064 DSFTVNF

-1160 LPDVTILYTP
+1160 LPDVTIFYTP
-1170 DPTSLGTV
+1170 EPTSLGTV
-1178 KLNGAAAEENDTIT
+1178 ELNLTESNELDPQDGM
-1192 VQEGTVYE
+1192 VSE
-1200 SLNPETGVAQ
+1200 SLNPETGTAR

-1237 TVSSTTYTPKKDSS
+1237 TDGSTTYTPEKEDSS
-1251 GRYQEGSYVAL
+1251 GRYQKGSYVAL
-1262 FRLKQYVLRYD
+1262 FRLKQYVLHYD
-1273 ANATDAV
+1273 ANGGTD
-1280 GTMKDQTFPH
+1280 TMENQTFPH
-1290 GEAYPLKE
+1290 GQAHPLEK

-1303 EGYRFVGWATEST
+1303 EGYRFVGWATKPE
-1316 GKVKYED
+1316 GGEVKYED
-1323 QESIKLEEKFPNLKD
+1323 QTNIKLDEEFPNLKD
-1338 DNDEV
+1338 DNEGV
-1343 TLYAVWEEQSV
+1343 TLYAVWQEQRV

-1368 SSALETVVAVT
+1368 SSALETVAAVK
-1379 GTAKGSTAQP
+1379 GKAKGSTAQA
-1389 KSGAKFDGWYSA
+1389 KSGARFDGWYST
-1401 DGTLLSKELTF
+1401 DGTLLSTDLTF
-1412 VPTKGAGTV
+1412 VPTKADGAV
-1421 WQGTTYYAHF
+1421 WQGTTYYARF
-1431 SAKRSPSTPST
+1431 SAQRRPSTPST
-1442 PAKPDETKPTL
+1442 PAKPDETKPML

-1473 DGTVRP
+1473 DGTVHP

-1508 NAYSDVPDT
+1508 NAYSDVSDT
-1517 AWYAAAVSTL
+1517 AWYSTAVSTL

>member
-39 DNAIKNGSFEQPVF
+39 DNAIKNGSFEEPAFVSK
-53 DDKPSPQWP
+53 DSPQWP
-62 ANQVPDWHTTASDHL
+62 ANNVPGWDTTASDKL
-77 IEFGSKRNGKNA
+77 IEFGSTRKNGRVPHIWGK
-89 PQLTGN
+89 PD
-95 NKEIPD
+95 IPD
-101 GKQFAELNADE
+101 GDQFAELNADE
-112 ESTLYQYATTVG
+112 ESTLYQYAETVG

-137 SGIDQMAVIIGPK
+137 DGVDQMAVIIGPK
-150 QSQIDPATGERIDVD
+150 QDDDPD
-165 PAKPSKD
+165 KPSAD
-172 GKDGRDQFMRMTDW
+172 GKDQFMRMTDW
-186 VSQHESN
+186 VRQHASEMG
-193 LKVDIPPTGCTQKI
+193 VTVYGTGCTQKI
-207 TVYSKKFAAKG
+207 TVYSKKFAKKG
-218 EFQNDIGDAFSASPS
+218 GFQNDIGDAFSASPS

-245 GTNNNAWDNYGTNS
+245 GTSNTAWGNYGTKS

-264 GKLSYSCR
+264 GNLAYSCR
-272 YAVPDGQTE
+272 YAVPDGQAK

-292 GGNTCGNLIDNIHF
+292 GGSTCGNLIDNIHF
-306 SLYQTITAAAT
+306 RLYQTITAAAT
-317 AGGSGYIIVPTGDK
+317 AGGSGYIGVSTGDEDESVLYK
-331 GSEYY
+331 
-336 EIGSSMSELVVA
+336 IDDKMRELVVA
-348 NGSPITV
+348 DGSTITV
-355 KVVKPQDSN
+355 QAVEPDN
-364 VQFVGAYV
+364 DVQFVGAYV
-372 TRQTAKGLEQVFI
+372 TRQTQNGLKKEFI
-385 PVTDKEE
+385 PATSPSWDKV
-392 WGEEGDTYTYEHRVE
+392 DRTYTYEHPVE

-416 IKSPTV
+416 VKKPMVI
-422 MYDANGGQEYVYE
+422 YEANGGDQYTH
-435 PGATEPKNTVS
+435 GDNGTNAVS
-446 FAEDTGRTKYTSHAA
+446 FAQQPGSDGTLKEREPYTA
-461 QAPAGCEDTW
+461 QAATTTKDGWRFD
-471 QFQGWLLARSK
+471 GWLLARK
-482 TLLPAEH
+482 EKVLPAVH
-489 TVTYDKATD
+489 TVSYDTASE
-498 TLTFTD
+498 TFTFTAD
-504 NGSERG
+504 DGTKETLES
-510 SAEGGATLIAQWK
+510 GGATLIAQWK

-539 KVSADFRE
+539 KVSADFQE
-547 NTDCGTVE
+547 NTGCGTVD
-555 IVGNEGESVANNL
+555 IVGNEGESVADNP

-582 VTATAKAGY
+582 VTAAANAGY

-596 YQQVDGEKYDLVS
+596 YQQVDGKKYELVS
-609 SEPTHSYNVSR
+609 SEPTHSYTVSR

-638 QWASVDAGKCPQN
+638 QWASVAAGKCPQK

-680 DGTVKKDGRT
+680 DGTVTKDGRT
-690 VPGKWIF
+690 VPGKWVF
-697 TGWHDGE
+697 TGWHDGK

-709 GTGSDIVIQETELIK
+709 GNDVDIVIRETELIK

-737 EPEAEHSLSY
+737 IPEKEHTLTY
-747 QFADSGSWSPSGSF
+747 QFADNTRWSPSGSF
-761 AHTEEHYRGESVT
+761 ELTENYYRGESVT
-774 AKAEPDRNQT
+774 AQAEPDRNQT
-784 TDGEDVLATDNVTLY
+784 TDEEGNPIDVLVTGNVTLY
-799 GDWSFK
+799 GDWSFN
-805 GWQRSDTKD
+805 GWKRSDNDST
-814 KDIVAAGDG
+814 IAAGRG
-823 FDMPGNDLTLTGQ
+823 FNMPGKDLTLTGQ

-846 VYDTGDGKPIRD
+846 VYDTGDGKPISD

-866 AALLGSSKS
+866 AALLGSDKS
-875 GLNAPSTGIPFGA
+875 GINAPSTGIPFGA
-888 SIELMGLPAGT
+888 SIKLMELPDGT
-899 EIQNDKYF
+899 VPEGKYF
-907 AGWSLVKPTSD
+907 AGWSRMNPEDKTDVQINALPTQS
-918 NLDTIQTQGPGDSVG
+918 PGIFVNDRDFEVG
-933 YRKLG
+933 NSG
-938 ITENGQEVKLYA
+938 EQVTLYA
-950 VYKNKDVATVDFAV
+950 IYKTYDVATVEFDAETGGSV
-964 NDSNWGDVN
+964 TSR
-973 PKSGSFTVQNGKV
+973 SGSFKV
-986 DNKTVSS
+986 KDGDVLQEQRVSS
-993 EATPREGYHFV
+993 TATPREGYHFV
-1004 GWYEKS
+1004 GWYEK
-1010 DDGKLE
+1010 DALT
-1016 PVNGSAIN
+1016 PVSTDA
-1024 GTTLT
+1024 TLT
-1029 VTAAMM
+1029 VTSDMM
-1035 QAKLKPLAES
+1035 QEKQ
-1045 RGENRT
+1045 ENGT
-1051 PVLEVRYI
+1051 PVLVVHYV

-1071 DGNGDDKEA
+1071 EPNGALDAEGKSDVTGE
-1080 TMKPQTF
+1080 MPPQKF
-1087 PAPDSEEQLTTL
+1087 HDPDSEDQPTML
-1099 RKNEFKRPGYVFTG
+1099 RKNAFTRPGYVFTG
-1113 WAEYPTREVGQEE
+1113 WAELENGQG

-1148 GGTITLYAQWKK
+1148 GGSITLYAQWEK
-1160 LPDVTILYTP
+1160 LADVTIFYTP
-1170 DPTSLGTV
+1170 EPTSLGTV
-1178 KLNGAAAEENDTIT
+1178 KLNGTAAKENDTIT

-1200 SLNPETGVAQ
+1200 SLNPETGEVQ

-1216 GEGSVFVG
+1216 GKGSVFVG
-1224 WYDAQDTERSHPL
+1224 WYDAQDTERSNRL
-1237 TVSSTTYTPKKDSS
+1237 IDSTTYTPKKDSS

-1273 ANATDAV
+1273 ANGGT
-1280 GTMKDQTFPH
+1280 GTMEDQTFPH
-1290 GEAYPLKE
+1290 GQAHPLEK

-1303 EGYRFVGWATEST
+1303 EGYSFVGWATEQE

-1323 QESIKLEEKFPNLKD
+1323 QKSIKLDEEFPNLTN

-1343 TLYAVWEEQSV
+1343 YLYAVWEEQSV

-1368 SSALETVVAVT
+1368 SKASETVDAVT

-1389 KSGAKFDGWYSA
+1389 KSGARFDGWYSA
-1401 DGTLLSKELTF
+1401 DGALLSKELTF
-1412 VPTKGAGTV
+1412 VPTKKDGAV

-1508 NAYSDVPDT
+1508 NAYSDVSDT

-1638 PETFWGYLAIQEATN
+1638 PETFWGYLAMQEATN

>member
-39 DNAIKNGSFEQPVF
+39 ENAIKNGSFEEPAF
-53 DDKPSPQWP
+53 HDKNSPQWP
-62 ANQVPDWHTTASDHL
+62 AKEVPDWDTTASDRK
-77 IEFGSKRNGKNA
+77 IEFGSRRNGKDA
-89 PQLTGN
+89 PQLMGDQT
-95 NKEIPD
+95 IPD
-101 GKQFAELNADE
+101 GSQFAELNADE
-112 ESTLYQYATTVG
+112 ESTLYQYAETVG

-137 SGIDQMAVIIGPK
+137 EGDDHMALIIGPK
-150 QSQIDPATGERIDVD
+150 QDE
-165 PAKPSKD
+165 KPDKPNKA
-172 GKDGRDQFMRMTDW
+172 GKDQFMRMTDW
-186 VSQHESN
+186 VKSHAEKLGVN
-193 LKVDIPPTGCTQKI
+193 IPVTGCTQKI
-207 TVYSKKFAAKG
+207 TVYSKKFAANG
-218 EFQNDIGDAFSASPS
+218 GFQNDIGDAFSASPS

-245 GTNNNAWDNYGTNS
+245 GTSNTAWGNYGTKS

-264 GKLSYSCR
+264 GKLAYSCR
-272 YAVPDGQTE
+272 YAVPDGQTK

-292 GGNTCGNLIDNIHF
+292 TSNKTLGNLIDNIHF

-317 AGGSGYIIVPTGDK
+317 AGGSGFIGVPTGGK
-331 GSEYY
+331 NVYY
-336 EIGSSMSELVVA
+336 EIRGSMSELVVA

-355 KVVKPQDSN
+355 KAVEPESDD

-372 TRQTAKGLEQVFI
+372 TRQTQNGLKKEFI
-385 PVTDKEE
+385 PATSPSWDKV
-392 WGEEGDTYTYEHRVE
+392 DRTYTYEHPVE

-416 IKSPTV
+416 VKKPMVI
-422 MYDANGGQEYVYE
+422 YEANGGKQYTH
-435 PGATEPKNTVS
+435 GDNGTNAVS
-446 FAEDTGRTKYTSHAA
+446 FAPQVSGDGSTTARGPYDSKEATPVKDGWRF
-461 QAPAGCEDTW
+461 D
-471 QFQGWLLARSK
+471 GWLLPQK
-482 TLLPAEH
+482 NKVLPAVH
-489 TVTYDKATD
+489 TVSYDAESE
-498 TLTFTD
+498 TFTFTA
-504 NGSERG
+504 NGETTELESV
-510 SAEGGATLIAQWK
+510 GATLIAQWK

-528 VTASRVKDENG
+528 VTASRVKNADG
-539 KVSADFRE
+539 KVSDDFLVNE
-547 NTDCGTVE
+547 DCGTVE
-555 IVGNEGESVANNL
+555 IVGNEGESVANNP

-596 YQQVDGEKYDLVS
+596 YQQVDGKYDLVS
-609 SEPTHSYNVSR
+609 SKPTHSYTVIS

-638 QWASVDAGKCPQN
+638 QWASVAAGKCPQN
-651 TPDPPSPGTVI
+651 TPDPPRPGTVI

-690 VPGKWIF
+690 VPGKWVF

-709 GTGSDIVIQETELIK
+709 GNDVDIVIRVTELIN

-761 AHTEEHYRGESVT
+761 AHTEEHYRGESV
-774 AKAEPDRNQT
+774 KAASEPARNQT
-784 TDGEDVLATDNVTLY
+784 MDGKDVLVTDNVTLY

-805 GWQRSDTKD
+805 GWQRSDNENT
-814 KDIVAAGDG
+814 ITAGND
-823 FDMPGNDLTLTGQ
+823 FDMPGNNLTLTGQ

-846 VYDTGDGKPIRD
+846 VYDTGNGEPVGDL
-858 PKYASYDY
+858 KYASYDY
-866 AALLGSSKS
+866 AALLGSSKP
-875 GLNAPSTGIPFGA
+875 GLKAPSTGIPFGA
-888 SIELMGLPAGT
+888 SIKLMELPAGT
-899 EIQNDKYF
+899 EIPNDKYF
-907 AGWSLVKPTSD
+907 AGWSLVKPTNADLSD
-918 NLDTIQTQGPGDSVG
+918 IETQAPGDSVG
-933 YRKLG
+933 FRKLEV
-938 ITENGQEVKLYA
+938 TENGQEVKLYA

-973 PKSGSFTVQNGKV
+973 PKSGSFMVQNGKV
-986 DNKTVSS
+986 DEGTVSS
-993 EATPREGYHFV
+993 TAAPRDGYHFV
-1004 GWYEKS
+1004 GWYEES

-1016 PVNGSAIN
+1016 PVNGSAIS

-1051 PVLEVRYI
+1051 PVLVVRYV
-1059 AVFAR
+1059 AVFEPNT
-1064 DSFTVKF
+1064 FTIHYEPNYPIIDAGAQGGEMVDQTFSAATTSRNLSPNQFQCKGYTF
-1071 DGNGDDKEA
+1071 DGWTTGKGDFYSDGA
-1080 TMKPQTF
+1080 AFTQTV
-1087 PAPDSEEQLTTL
+1087 E
-1099 RKNEFKRPGYVFTG
+1099 NEGKV
-1113 WAEYPTREVGQEE
+1113 
-1126 RIYADE
+1126 
-1132 APFAEVTIYQ
+1132 
-1142 GNKIVD
+1142 
-1148 GGTITLYAQWKK
+1148 TLYAQWER
-1160 LPDVTILYTP
+1160 LADVTIFYTP
-1170 DPTSLGTV
+1170 EPTSLGTV
-1178 KLNGAAAEENDTIT
+1178 ELNGTAAKENDTIT

-1200 SLNPETGVAQ
+1200 SLNPETGTAR

-1216 GEGSVFVG
+1216 GKGSVFVG
-1224 WYDAQDTERSHPL
+1224 WYDAQGKHPL
-1237 TVSSTTYTPKKDSS
+1237 TDKTTYTPEKGSS
-1251 GRYQEGSYVAL
+1251 GRYQDGSYVAR
-1262 FRLKQYVLRYD
+1262 FRLKQYVLHYD
-1273 ANATDAV
+1273 ANGGTD
-1280 GTMKDQTFPH
+1280 TMEDQTFPH
-1290 GEAYPLKE
+1290 GQAHPLEK

-1303 EGYRFVGWATEST
+1303 EGYRFVGWATESA
-1316 GKVKYED
+1316 GEVKYED
-1323 QESIKLEEKFPNLKD
+1323 QESIKLDEKFPNLTN
-1338 DNDEV
+1338 DNDVV

-1354 TLSYEPNDAELGSV
+1354 TIGYEPNDAELG
-1368 SSALETVVAVT
+1368 TVTVESEPVDAVT
-1379 GTAKGSTAQP
+1379 GTAHGSTAQP

-1401 DGTLLSKELTF
+1401 DGTLLSTELTF
-1412 VPTKGAGTV
+1412 VPTRADGAV
-1421 WQGTTYYAHF
+1421 WQGTTYYARF

-1508 NAYSDVPDT
+1508 NAYSDVSDT

>member
-39 DNAIKNGSFEQPVF
+39 ENAIKNGSFEEPAF
-53 DDKPSPQWP
+53 HDKNSPQWP
-62 ANQVPDWHTTASDHL
+62 AKEVPDWDTTASDRK
-77 IEFGSKRNGKNA
+77 IEFGSRRNGKDA
-89 PQLTGN
+89 PQLMGDQT
-95 NKEIPD
+95 IPD
-101 GKQFAELNADE
+101 GSQFAELNADE
-112 ESTLYQYATTVG
+112 ESTLYQYAETVG

-137 SGIDQMAVIIGPK
+137 EGDDHMALIIGPK
-150 QSQIDPATGERIDVD
+150 QDE
-165 PAKPSKD
+165 KPDKPNKA
-172 GKDGRDQFMRMTDW
+172 GKDQFMRMTDW
-186 VSQHESN
+186 VKSHAEKLGVN
-193 LKVDIPPTGCTQKI
+193 IPVTGCTQKI
-207 TVYSKKFAAKG
+207 TVYSKKFAANG
-218 EFQNDIGDAFSASPS
+218 GFQNDIGDAFSASPS

-245 GTNNNAWDNYGTNS
+245 GTSNTAWGNYGTKS

-264 GKLSYSCR
+264 GKLAYSCR
-272 YAVPDGQTE
+272 YAVPDGQTK

-292 GGNTCGNLIDNIHF
+292 TSNKTLGNLIDNIHF

-317 AGGSGYIIVPTGDK
+317 AGGSGFIGVPTGGK
-331 GSEYY
+331 NVYY
-336 EIGSSMSELVVA
+336 EIRGSMSELVVA

-355 KVVKPQDSN
+355 KAVEPESDD

-372 TRQTAKGLEQVFI
+372 TRQTQNGLKKEFI
-385 PVTDKEE
+385 PATSPSWDKV
-392 WGEEGDTYTYEHRVE
+392 DRTYTYEHPVE

-416 IKSPTV
+416 VKKPMVI
-422 MYDANGGQEYVYE
+422 YEANGGKQYTH
-435 PGATEPKNTVS
+435 GDNGTNAVS
-446 FAEDTGRTKYTSHAA
+446 FAPQVSGDGSTTARGPYDSKEATPVKDGWRF
-461 QAPAGCEDTW
+461 D
-471 QFQGWLLARSK
+471 GWLLPQK
-482 TLLPAEH
+482 NKVLPAVH
-489 TVTYDKATD
+489 TVSYDAESE
-498 TLTFTD
+498 TFTFTA
-504 NGSERG
+504 NGEMTELESV
-510 SAEGGATLIAQWK
+510 GATLIAQWK

-528 VTASRVKDENG
+528 VTASRVKNADG
-539 KVSADFRE
+539 KVSDDFLVNE
-547 NTDCGTVE
+547 DCGTVE
-555 IVGNEGESVANNL
+555 IVGNEGESVANNP

-596 YQQVDGEKYDLVS
+596 YQQVDGKYDLVS
-609 SEPTHSYNVSR
+609 SKPTHSYTVIS

-638 QWASVDAGKCPQN
+638 QWASVAAGKCPQN
-651 TPDPPSPGTVI
+651 TPDPPRPGTVI

-690 VPGKWIF
+690 VPGKWVF

-709 GTGSDIVIQETELIK
+709 GNDVDIVIRVTELIN

-761 AHTEEHYRGESVT
+761 AHTEEHYRGESV
-774 AKAEPDRNQT
+774 KAASEPARNQT
-784 TDGEDVLATDNVTLY
+784 MDGKDVLVTDNVTLY

-805 GWQRSDTKD
+805 GWQRSDNENT
-814 KDIVAAGDG
+814 ITAGND
-823 FDMPGNDLTLTGQ
+823 FDMPGNNLTLTGQ

-846 VYDTGDGKPIRD
+846 VYDTGNGEPVGDL
-858 PKYASYDY
+858 KYASYDY
-866 AALLGSSKS
+866 AALLGSSKP
-875 GLNAPSTGIPFGA
+875 GLKAPSTGIPFGA
-888 SIELMGLPAGT
+888 SIKLMELPAGT
-899 EIQNDKYF
+899 EIPNDKYF
-907 AGWSLVKPTSD
+907 AGWSLVKPTNADLSD
-918 NLDTIQTQGPGDSVG
+918 IETQAPGDSVG
-933 YRKLG
+933 FRKLEV
-938 ITENGQEVKLYA
+938 TENGQEVKLYA

-973 PKSGSFTVQNGKV
+973 PKSGSFMVQNGKV
-986 DNKTVSS
+986 DEGTVSS
-993 EATPREGYHFV
+993 TAAPRDGYHFV
-1004 GWYEKS
+1004 GWYEES

-1016 PVNGSAIN
+1016 PVNGSAIS

-1051 PVLEVRYI
+1051 PVLVVRYV
-1059 AVFAR
+1059 AVFEPNT
-1064 DSFTVKF
+1064 FTIHYEPNYPIIDAGAQSGEMVDQTFSAATTSRNLSPNQFQCKGYTF
-1071 DGNGDDKEA
+1071 DGWTTGKGDFYSDGA
-1080 TMKPQTF
+1080 AFTQTV
-1087 PAPDSEEQLTTL
+1087 E
-1099 RKNEFKRPGYVFTG
+1099 NEGKV
-1113 WAEYPTREVGQEE
+1113 
-1126 RIYADE
+1126 
-1132 APFAEVTIYQ
+1132 
-1142 GNKIVD
+1142 
-1148 GGTITLYAQWKK
+1148 TLYAQWER
-1160 LPDVTILYTP
+1160 LADVTIFYTP
-1170 DPTSLGTV
+1170 EPTSLGTV
-1178 KLNGAAAEENDTIT
+1178 ELNGTAAKENDTIT

-1200 SLNPETGVAQ
+1200 SLNPETGTAR

-1216 GEGSVFVG
+1216 GKGSVFVG
-1224 WYDAQDTERSHPL
+1224 WYDAQGKHPL
-1237 TVSSTTYTPKKDSS
+1237 TDKTTYTPEKGSS
-1251 GRYQEGSYVAL
+1251 GRYQDGSYVAR
-1262 FRLKQYVLRYD
+1262 FRLKQYVLHYD
-1273 ANATDAV
+1273 ANGGTD
-1280 GTMKDQTFPH
+1280 TMEDQTFPH
-1290 GEAYPLKE
+1290 GQAHPLEK

-1303 EGYRFVGWATEST
+1303 EGYRFVGWATESA
-1316 GKVKYED
+1316 GEVKYED
-1323 QESIKLEEKFPNLKD
+1323 QESIKLDEKFPNLTN
-1338 DNDEV
+1338 DNDVV

-1354 TLSYEPNDAELGSV
+1354 TIGYEPNDAELG
-1368 SSALETVVAVT
+1368 TVTVESEPVDAVT
-1379 GTAKGSTAQP
+1379 GTAHGSTAQP

-1401 DGTLLSKELTF
+1401 DGTLLSTELTF
-1412 VPTKGAGTV
+1412 VPTRADGAV
-1421 WQGTTYYAHF
+1421 WQGTTYYARF

-1508 NAYSDVPDT
+1508 NAYSDVSDT

>member
-8 KKRAVCGLMVLAM
+8 KKRAVSGLMVLVM
-21 ALSLLPTS
+21 ALSLLPPS

-39 DNAIKNGSFEQPVF
+39 DNAIKNGSFEEPAF
-53 DDKPSPQWP
+53 HDKNSPQWP
-62 ANQVPDWHTTASDHL
+62 ANNVPDWHTTASDHL
-77 IEFGSKRNGKNA
+77 IEFGSSRNGNDA
-89 PQLTGN
+89 PQLTGYD
-95 NKEIPD
+95 KTIPD
-101 GKQFAELNADE
+101 GHQFAELNADE

-137 SGIDQMAVIIGPK
+137 EGVDHMALIIGPK

-165 PAKPSKD
+165 PAKPDKN
-172 GKDGRDQFMRMTDW
+172 GKDQFMRMTDW
-186 VSQHESN
+186 VKSHAEKLGVN
-193 LKVDIPPTGCTQKI
+193 IPVTGCTQKI
-207 TVYSKKFAAKG
+207 TVYSKKFAANG
-218 EFQNDIGDAFSASPS
+218 GFQNDIGDAFSASPS

-245 GTNNNAWDNYGTNS
+245 GTSNTAWGNYGTKS
-259 SAYAA
+259 PDYAA
-264 GKLSYSCR
+264 GNLAYSCR
-272 YAVPDGQTE
+272 YAVPDGQTK

-306 SLYQTITAAAT
+306 DLFQTLSIRASGGGTGSMTVSADGKDSTTEVSGSETKKAVVADGSTITVRAT
-317 AGGSGYIIVPTGDK
+317 VEP
-331 GSEYY
+331 
-336 EIGSSMSELVVA
+336 
-348 NGSPITV
+348 N
-355 KVVKPQDSN
+355 SN
-364 VQFVGAYV
+364 TAFVGAYV
-372 TRQTAKGLEQVFI
+372 TRRTAKGLEQVFI
-385 PVTDKEE
+385 PVADKG
-392 WGEEGDTYTYEHRVE
+392 WKKDNDTYTYEHHVK

-446 FAEDTGRTKYTSHAA
+446 FAEDTGRIKYTSHAA
-461 QAPAGCEDTW
+461 QAPAGCKDTW
-471 QFQGWLLARSK
+471 QFQGWLLVRNEK
-482 TLLPAEH
+482 VLPAVH
-489 TVTYDKATD
+489 TVSYDTASE
-498 TLTFTD
+498 TFTFTAD
-504 NGSERG
+504 DGTNETLHS
-510 SAEGGATLIAQWK
+510 GGATLIAQWK

-528 VTASRVKDENG
+528 ITASRVKDAGG
-539 KVSADFRE
+539 KVSADFQE
-547 NTDCGTVE
+547 NTECGTVK
-555 IVGNEGESVANNL
+555 IVGNEGESVANNP

-596 YQQVDGEKYDLVS
+596 YQQVDGNKYELVS
-609 SEPTHSYNVSR
+609 SKPTHSYTVIS

-638 QWASVDAGKCPQN
+638 RWTTEEGKCPPEELLN
-651 TPDPPSPGTVI
+651 KNGISLPETGTVV

-668 ISKDFI
+668 ISKDLEI
-674 KDKTTI
+674 NKTI
-680 DGTVKKDGRT
+680 DGTGTIDDRT
-690 VPGKWIF
+690 VPGKWVF
-697 TGWHDGE
+697 TGWRSGE
-704 EDGSS
+704 S
-709 GTGSDIVIQETELIK
+709 GDSDIRETELIK
-724 VTGDRTLTGFWTF
+724 VKGDRTLTGFWTF
-737 EPEAEHSLSY
+737 EPEAAHSLTY

-805 GWQRSDTKD
+805 GWQRSDNDST
-814 KDIVAAGDG
+814 IAAGRG
-823 FDMPGNDLTLTGQ
+823 FDMPGNNLTLTGQ

-846 VYDTGDGKPIRD
+846 VYDTGDGMPISD

-866 AALLGSSKS
+866 AALLGSSKP
-875 GLNAPSTGIPFGA
+875 GLKAPSTGIPFGA
-888 SIELMGLPAGT
+888 SIKLMELPAGT
-899 EIQNDKYF
+899 EIPNDKYF
-907 AGWSLVKPTSD
+907 AGWSLVKPTNADLSD
-918 NLDTIQTQGPGDSVG
+918 IETQAPGDSVG
-933 YRKLG
+933 FRKLEV
-938 ITENGQEVKLYA
+938 TENGQEVKLYA

-973 PKSGSFTVQNGKV
+973 PKSGSFMVQNGKV
-986 DNKTVSS
+986 DEGTVSS
-993 EATPREGYHFV
+993 TAAPRDGYHFV
-1004 GWYEKS
+1004 GWYEES

-1016 PVNGSAIN
+1016 PVNGSAIS

-1051 PVLEVRYI
+1051 PVLVVRYV

-1064 DSFTVKF
+1064 NSFTVEF
-1071 DGNGDDKEA
+1071 DRNGDDVTGE
-1080 TMKPQTF
+1080 MPPQKF
-1087 PAPDSEEQLTTL
+1087 HDPDSEDQPTTL
-1099 RKNEFKRPGYVFTG
+1099 RKNAFTRPGYEFTS
-1113 WAEYPTREVGQEE
+1113 WAESENGQG

-1132 APFAEVTIYQ
+1132 ASFAEVTIYR

-1148 GGTITLYAQWKK
+1148 GGSITLYAQWKK
-1160 LPDVTILYTP
+1160 LPDVTIFYTP
-1170 DPTSLGTV
+1170 EPTSLGTV
-1178 KLNGAAAEENDTIT
+1178 ELNGTAAKENDTIT

-1200 SLNPETGVAQ
+1200 SLNPETGTAR

-1216 GEGSVFVG
+1216 GKGSVFVG
-1224 WYDAQDTERSHPL
+1224 WYDAQGKHPL
-1237 TVSSTTYTPKKDSS
+1237 TDKTTYTPEKGSS
-1251 GRYQEGSYVAL
+1251 GRYQDGSYVAR
-1262 FRLKQYVLRYD
+1262 FRLKQYVLHYD
-1273 ANATDAV
+1273 ANGGTD
-1280 GTMKDQTFPH
+1280 TMEDQTFPH
-1290 GEAYPLKE
+1290 GQAHPLEK

-1303 EGYRFVGWATEST
+1303 EGYRFVGWATESA
-1316 GKVKYED
+1316 GEVKYED
-1323 QESIKLEEKFPNLKD
+1323 QESIKLDEKFPNLTN
-1338 DNDEV
+1338 DNDVV

-1354 TLSYEPNDAELGSV
+1354 TIGYEPNDAELG
-1368 SSALETVVAVT
+1368 TVTVESEPVDAVT
-1379 GTAKGSTAQP
+1379 GTAHGSTAQP

-1401 DGTLLSKELTF
+1401 DGTLLSTELTF
-1412 VPTKGAGTV
+1412 VPTRADGAV
-1421 WQGTTYYAHF
+1421 WQGTTYYARF

-1508 NAYSDVPDT
+1508 NAYSDVSDT

-1632 IVWPDN
+1632 IAWPDN

-1663 VHETQTAKREN
+1663 VHETQTVKREN

>member
-39 DNAIKNGSFEQPVF
+39 ENAIKNGSFEEPAF
-53 DDKPSPQWP
+53 HDKNSPQWP
-62 ANQVPDWHTTASDHL
+62 AKEVPDWDTTASDRK
-77 IEFGSKRNGKNA
+77 IEFGSRRNGKDA
-89 PQLTGN
+89 PQLMGDQT
-95 NKEIPD
+95 IPD
-101 GKQFAELNADE
+101 GSQFAELNADE
-112 ESTLYQYATTVG
+112 ESTLYQYAETVG

-137 SGIDQMAVIIGPK
+137 EGDDHMALIIGPK
-150 QSQIDPATGERIDVD
+150 QDE
-165 PAKPSKD
+165 KPDKPNKA
-172 GKDGRDQFMRMTDW
+172 GKDQFMRMTDW
-186 VSQHESN
+186 VKSHAEKLGVN
-193 LKVDIPPTGCTQKI
+193 IPVTGCTQKI
-207 TVYSKKFAAKG
+207 TVYSKKFAANG
-218 EFQNDIGDAFSASPS
+218 GFQNDIGDAFSASPS

-245 GTNNNAWDNYGTNS
+245 GTSNTAWGNYGTKS

-264 GKLSYSCR
+264 GKLAYSCR
-272 YAVPDGQTE
+272 YAVPDGQTK

-292 GGNTCGNLIDNIHF
+292 TSNKTLGNLIDNIHF

-317 AGGSGYIIVPTGDK
+317 AGGSGFIGVPTGGK
-331 GSEYY
+331 NVYY
-336 EIGSSMSELVVA
+336 EIRGSMSELVVA

-355 KVVKPQDSN
+355 KAVEPESDD

-372 TRQTAKGLEQVFI
+372 TRQTQNGLKKEFI
-385 PVTDKEE
+385 PATSPSWDKV
-392 WGEEGDTYTYEHRVE
+392 DRTYTYEHPVE

-416 IKSPTV
+416 VKKPMVI
-422 MYDANGGQEYVYE
+422 YEANGGKQYTH
-435 PGATEPKNTVS
+435 GDNGTNAVS
-446 FAEDTGRTKYTSHAA
+446 FAPQVSGDGSTTARGPYDSKEATPVKDGWRF
-461 QAPAGCEDTW
+461 D
-471 QFQGWLLARSK
+471 GWLLPQK
-482 TLLPAEH
+482 NKVLPAVH
-489 TVTYDKATD
+489 TVSYDAESE
-498 TLTFTD
+498 TFTFTA
-504 NGSERG
+504 NGETTELESV
-510 SAEGGATLIAQWK
+510 GATLIAQWK

-528 VTASRVKDENG
+528 VTASRVKNADG
-539 KVSADFRE
+539 KVSDDFLVNE
-547 NTDCGTVE
+547 DCGTVE
-555 IVGNEGESVANNL
+555 IVGNEGESVANNP

-596 YQQVDGEKYDLVS
+596 YQQVDGKYDLVS
-609 SEPTHSYNVSR
+609 SKPTHSYTVIS

-638 QWASVDAGKCPQN
+638 QWASVAAGKCPQN
-651 TPDPPSPGTVI
+651 TPDPPRPGTVI

-690 VPGKWIF
+690 VPGKWVF

-709 GTGSDIVIQETELIK
+709 GNDVDIVIRVTELIN

-761 AHTEEHYRGESVT
+761 AHTEEHYRGESV
-774 AKAEPDRNQT
+774 KAASEPARNQT
-784 TDGEDVLATDNVTLY
+784 MDGKDVLVTDNVTLY

-805 GWQRSDTKD
+805 GWQRSDNENT
-814 KDIVAAGDG
+814 ITAGND
-823 FDMPGNDLTLTGQ
+823 FDMPGNNLTLTGQ

-846 VYDTGDGKPIRD
+846 VYDTGNGEPVGDL
-858 PKYASYDY
+858 KYASYDY
-866 AALLGSSKS
+866 AALLGSSKP
-875 GLNAPSTGIPFGA
+875 GLKAPSTGIPFGA
-888 SIELMGLPAGT
+888 SIKLMELPAGT
-899 EIQNDKYF
+899 EIPNDKYF
-907 AGWSLVKPTSD
+907 AGWSLVKPTNADLSD
-918 NLDTIQTQGPGDSVG
+918 IETQAPGDSVG
-933 YRKLG
+933 FRKLEV
-938 ITENGQEVKLYA
+938 TENGQEVKLYA

-973 PKSGSFTVQNGKV
+973 PKSGSFMVQNGKV
-986 DNKTVSS
+986 DEGTVSS
-993 EATPREGYHFV
+993 TAAPRDGYHFV
-1004 GWYEKS
+1004 GWYEES

-1016 PVNGSAIN
+1016 PVNGSAIS

-1051 PVLEVRYI
+1051 PVLVVRYV
-1059 AVFAR
+1059 AVFEPNT
-1064 DSFTVKF
+1064 FTIHYEPNYPIIDAGAQSGEMVDQTFSAATTSRNLSPNQFQCKGYTF
-1071 DGNGDDKEA
+1071 DGWTTGKGDFYSDGA
-1080 TMKPQTF
+1080 AFTQTV
-1087 PAPDSEEQLTTL
+1087 E
-1099 RKNEFKRPGYVFTG
+1099 NEGKV
-1113 WAEYPTREVGQEE
+1113 
-1126 RIYADE
+1126 
-1132 APFAEVTIYQ
+1132 
-1142 GNKIVD
+1142 
-1148 GGTITLYAQWKK
+1148 TLYAQWER
-1160 LPDVTILYTP
+1160 LADVTIFYTP
-1170 DPTSLGTV
+1170 EPTSLGTV
-1178 KLNGAAAEENDTIT
+1178 ELNGTAAKENDTIT

-1200 SLNPETGVAQ
+1200 SLNPETGTAR

-1216 GEGSVFVG
+1216 GKGSVFVG
-1224 WYDAQDTERSHPL
+1224 WYDAQGKHPL
-1237 TVSSTTYTPKKDSS
+1237 TDKTTYTPEKGSS
-1251 GRYQEGSYVAL
+1251 GRYQDGSYVAR
-1262 FRLKQYVLRYD
+1262 FRLKQYVLHYD
-1273 ANATDAV
+1273 ANGGTD
-1280 GTMKDQTFPH
+1280 TMEDQTFPH
-1290 GEAYPLKE
+1290 GQAHPLEK

-1303 EGYRFVGWATEST
+1303 EGYSFVGWATEQE

-1323 QESIKLEEKFPNLKD
+1323 QKSIKLDEEFPNLTN

-1343 TLYAVWEEQSV
+1343 YLYAVWEEQSV

-1368 SSALETVVAVT
+1368 SSASETVAAVT
-1379 GTAKGSTAQP
+1379 DTAKGSTAQA
-1389 KSGAKFDGWYSA
+1389 KSGARFDGWYST
-1401 DGTLLSKELTF
+1401 DGTFLSKELTF
-1412 VPTKGAGTV
+1412 VPTKKDGAV

-1508 NAYSDVPDT
+1508 NAYSDVSDT

>member
-39 DNAIKNGSFEQPVF
+39 DNAIKNGSFEEPAF
-53 DDKPSPQWP
+53 DNMNAPQW
-62 ANQVPDWHTTASDHL
+62 AADLVPDWHTTASDQK
-77 IEFGSKRNGKNA
+77 IEFGSTRKNGRV
-89 PQLTGN
+89 PHIVD
-95 NKEIPD
+95 EPDIPD

-137 SGIDQMAVIIGPK
+137 YGIDQMAVIIGPK
-150 QSQIDPATGERIDVD
+150 QNVD

-172 GKDGRDQFMRMTDW
+172 GKDQFMRMTDW
-186 VSQHESN
+186 VRLHASN

-245 GTNNNAWDNYGTNS
+245 GTNSDAWGNYGTKS

-264 GKLSYSCR
+264 GNLAYSCR
-272 YAVPDGQTE
+272 YAVPDGQAK
-281 TVFAFCSYSAA
+281 TVFAFCSYSAT
-292 GGNTCGNLIDNIHF
+292 GGSTCGNLIDNIHF
-306 SLYQTITAAAT
+306 RLYQTITAAAT
-317 AGGSGYIIVPTGDK
+317 AGGSGYIGVSTGDEDESVLYK
-331 GSEYY
+331 
-336 EIGSSMSELVVA
+336 IDDKMRELVVA
-348 NGSPITV
+348 DGSTITV
-355 KVVKPQDSN
+355 QAVEPDN
-364 VQFVGAYV
+364 DVQFVGAYV
-372 TRQTAKGLEQVFI
+372 TRQTQNGLKKEFI
-385 PVTDKEE
+385 PATSPSWDKV
-392 WGEEGDTYTYEHRVE
+392 DRTYTYEHPVE

-416 IKSPTV
+416 VKKPMVI
-422 MYDANGGQEYVYE
+422 YEANGGDQYTH
-435 PGATEPKNTVS
+435 GDNGTNAVS
-446 FAEDTGRTKYTSHAA
+446 FAQQVSDDGSKTERLPYESQEATTKTKD
-461 QAPAGCEDTW
+461 GWRFD
-471 QFQGWLLARSK
+471 GWLLARK
-482 TLLPAEH
+482 EKVLPAVH
-489 TVTYDKATD
+489 TVSYDTASE
-498 TLTFTD
+498 TFTFTAD
-504 NGSERG
+504 DGTKETLES
-510 SAEGGATLIAQWK
+510 GGATLIAQWK

-528 VTASRVKDENG
+528 VTASRVKDADG

-547 NTDCGTVE
+547 NTECGTVE
-555 IVGNEGESVANNL
+555 IVGNEGESVANNP

-609 SEPTHSYNVSR
+609 SKPTHSYTVSR

-638 QWASVDAGKCPQN
+638 QWASVDAGKCPPEEQRN
-651 TPDPPSPGTVI
+651 ANKISLPEAGTVI
-662 DGGTYY
+662 AGGTYY
-668 ISKDFI
+668 ISKDLKI
-674 KDKTTI
+674 GKTI

-690 VPGKWIF
+690 VPGKWVF

-709 GTGSDIVIQETELIK
+709 GNDVDIVIRETELIK

-737 EPEAEHSLSY
+737 IPEKEHTLTY
-747 QFADSGSWSPSGSF
+747 QFADNTRWSPSGSF
-761 AHTEEHYRGESVT
+761 ELTENYYRGESVT
-774 AKAEPDRNQT
+774 AQAEPDRNQT
-784 TDGEDVLATDNVTLY
+784 TDEEGNPIDVLVTGNVTLY
-799 GDWSFK
+799 GDWSFN
-805 GWQRSDTKD
+805 GWKRSDNDST
-814 KDIVAAGDG
+814 IAAGRG
-823 FDMPGNDLTLTGQ
+823 FNMPGKDLTLTGQ

-846 VYDTGDGKPIRD
+846 VYDTGDGKPISD

-866 AALLGSSKS
+866 AALLGSDKS
-875 GLNAPSTGIPFGA
+875 GINAPSTGIPFGA
-888 SIELMGLPAGT
+888 SIKLMELPDGT
-899 EIQNDKYF
+899 VPEGKYF
-907 AGWSLVKPTSD
+907 AGWSRMNPEDKTDVQINALPTQS
-918 NLDTIQTQGPGDSVG
+918 PGIFVNDRDFEVG
-933 YRKLG
+933 NSG
-938 ITENGQEVKLYA
+938 EQVTLYA
-950 VYKNKDVATVDFAV
+950 IYKTYDVATVEFDAETGGSV
-964 NDSNWGDVN
+964 TSR
-973 PKSGSFTVQNGKV
+973 SGSFKV
-986 DNKTVSS
+986 KDGDVLQEQRVSS
-993 EATPREGYHFV
+993 TATPREGYHFV
-1004 GWYEKS
+1004 GWYEKDAQGRLS
-1010 DDGKLE
+1010 L
-1016 PVNGSAIN
+1016 VNKDA
-1024 GTTLT
+1024 TLT
-1029 VTAAMM
+1029 VTSDMM
-1035 QAKLKPLAES
+1035 QAKLPLTGS
-1045 RGENRT
+1045 GEENGT
-1051 PVLEVRYI
+1051 PVVLVVHYV

-1064 DSFTVKF
+1064 DSFTVEF
-1071 DGNGDDKEA
+1071 DRNGDDVTGE
-1080 TMKPQTF
+1080 MPPQKF
-1087 PAPDSEEQLTTL
+1087 HDPDSEEQLTTL
-1099 RKNEFKRPGYVFTG
+1099 RKNAFTRPGYVFTG
-1113 WAEYPTREVGQEE
+1113 WAELENGQG

-1148 GGTITLYAQWKK
+1148 GGSITLYAQWEK
-1160 LPDVTILYTP
+1160 LADVTIFYTP
-1170 DPTSLGTV
+1170 EPTSLGTV
-1178 KLNGAAAEENDTIT
+1178 KLNGTAAKENDTIT

-1200 SLNPETGVAQ
+1200 SLNPETGEVQ

-1216 GEGSVFVG
+1216 GKGSVFVG
-1224 WYDAQDTERSHPL
+1224 WYDAQDTERSNRL
-1237 TVSSTTYTPKKDSS
+1237 IDSTTYTPKKDSS

-1273 ANATDAV
+1273 ANGGT
-1280 GTMKDQTFPH
+1280 GTMEDQTFPH
-1290 GEAYPLKE
+1290 GQAHPLEK

-1303 EGYRFVGWATEST
+1303 EGYSFVGWATEQE

-1323 QESIKLEEKFPNLKD
+1323 QKSIKLDEEFPNLTN

-1343 TLYAVWEEQSV
+1343 YLYAVWEEQSV

-1368 SSALETVVAVT
+1368 SKASETVDAVT

-1389 KSGAKFDGWYSA
+1389 KSGARFDGWYSA
-1401 DGTLLSKELTF
+1401 DGALLSKELTF
-1412 VPTKGAGTV
+1412 VPTKKDGAV

-1508 NAYSDVPDT
+1508 NAYSDVSDT

>member
-39 DNAIKNGSFEQPVF
+39 ENAIKNGSFEEPAF
-53 DDKPSPQWP
+53 HDKNSPQWP
-62 ANQVPDWHTTASDHL
+62 AKEVPDWDTTASDRK
-77 IEFGSKRNGKNA
+77 IEFGSRRNGKDA
-89 PQLTGN
+89 PQLMGDQT
-95 NKEIPD
+95 IPD
-101 GKQFAELNADE
+101 GSQFAELNADE
-112 ESTLYQYATTVG
+112 ESTLYQYAETVG

-137 SGIDQMAVIIGPK
+137 EGDDHMALIIGPK
-150 QSQIDPATGERIDVD
+150 QDE
-165 PAKPSKD
+165 KPDKPNKA
-172 GKDGRDQFMRMTDW
+172 GKDQFMRMTDW
-186 VSQHESN
+186 VKSHAEKLGVN
-193 LKVDIPPTGCTQKI
+193 IPVTGCTQKI
-207 TVYSKKFAAKG
+207 TVYSKKFAANG
-218 EFQNDIGDAFSASPS
+218 GFQNDIGDAFSASPS

-245 GTNNNAWDNYGTNS
+245 GTSNTAWGNYGTKS

-264 GKLSYSCR
+264 GKLAYSCR
-272 YAVPDGQTE
+272 YAVPDGQTK

-292 GGNTCGNLIDNIHF
+292 TSNKTLGNLIDNIHF

-317 AGGSGYIIVPTGDK
+317 AGGSGFIGVPTGGK
-331 GSEYY
+331 NVYY
-336 EIGSSMSELVVA
+336 EIRGSMSELVVA

-355 KVVKPQDSN
+355 KAVEPESDD

-372 TRQTAKGLEQVFI
+372 TRQTQNGLKKEFI
-385 PVTDKEE
+385 PATSPSWDKV
-392 WGEEGDTYTYEHRVE
+392 DRTYTYEHPVE

-416 IKSPTV
+416 VKKPMVI
-422 MYDANGGQEYVYE
+422 YEANGGKQYTH
-435 PGATEPKNTVS
+435 GDNGTNAVS
-446 FAEDTGRTKYTSHAA
+446 FAPQVSGDGSTTARGPYDSKEATPVKDGWRF
-461 QAPAGCEDTW
+461 D
-471 QFQGWLLARSK
+471 GWLLPQK
-482 TLLPAEH
+482 NKVLPAVH
-489 TVTYDKATD
+489 TVSYDAESE
-498 TLTFTD
+498 TFTFTA
-504 NGSERG
+504 NGETTELESV
-510 SAEGGATLIAQWK
+510 GATLIAQWK

-528 VTASRVKDENG
+528 VTASRVKNADG
-539 KVSADFRE
+539 KVSDDFLVNE
-547 NTDCGTVE
+547 DCGTVE
-555 IVGNEGESVANNL
+555 IVGNEGESVANNP

-596 YQQVDGEKYDLVS
+596 YQQVDGKYDLVS
-609 SEPTHSYNVSR
+609 SKPTHSYTVIS

-638 QWASVDAGKCPQN
+638 QWASVAAGKCPQN
-651 TPDPPSPGTVI
+651 TPDPPRPGTVI

-690 VPGKWIF
+690 VPGKWVF

-709 GTGSDIVIQETELIK
+709 GNDVDIVIRVTELIN

-761 AHTEEHYRGESVT
+761 AHTEEHYRGESV
-774 AKAEPDRNQT
+774 KAASEPARNQT
-784 TDGEDVLATDNVTLY
+784 MDGKDVLVTDNVTLY

-805 GWQRSDTKD
+805 GWQRSDNDST
-814 KDIVAAGDG
+814 IAAGRG
-823 FDMPGNDLTLTGQ
+823 FNMPGKDLTLTGQ

-846 VYDTGDGKPIRD
+846 VYDTGDGKPISD

-875 GLNAPSTGIPFGA
+875 GLNAPTGIPFGA
-888 SIELMGLPAGT
+888 SIELMELPDGT
-899 EIQNDKYF
+899 KIPNDKYF
-907 AGWSLVKPTSD
+907 AGWSIVDPTNAD
-918 NLDTIQTQGPGDSVG
+918 LGTIETQAPGDSVG

-938 ITENGQEVKLYA
+938 ITKDKRKVTLYA
-950 VYKNKDVATVDFAV
+950 VYKNKDMATVDFAV

-973 PKSGSFTVQNGKV
+973 PKSGSFMVQNGKV
-986 DNKTVSS
+986 DEGTVSS
-993 EATPREGYHFV
+993 TAAPRDGYHFV
-1004 GWYEKS
+1004 GWYEES

-1045 RGENRT
+1045 REENGT
-1051 PVLEVRYI
+1051 PVLVVHYV

-1071 DGNGDDKEA
+1071 EPNGALDAEGKSDVTGE
-1080 TMKPQTF
+1080 MPPQKF
-1087 PAPDSEEQLTTL
+1087 HDPDSEDQPTML
-1099 RKNEFKRPGYVFTG
+1099 RKNAFTRPGYVFTG
-1113 WAEYPTREVGQEE
+1113 WAELENGQG

-1148 GGTITLYAQWKK
+1148 GGSITLYAQWEK
-1160 LPDVTILYTP
+1160 LADVTIFYTP
-1170 DPTSLGTV
+1170 EPTSLGTV
-1178 KLNGAAAEENDTIT
+1178 KLNGTAAKENDTIT

-1200 SLNPETGVAQ
+1200 SLNPETGEVQ

-1216 GEGSVFVG
+1216 GKGSVFVG
-1224 WYDAQDTERSHPL
+1224 WYDAQDTERSNL
-1237 TVSSTTYTPKKDSS
+1237 LIDSTTYTPKKDSS

-1262 FRLKQYVLRYD
+1262 FRLKQYVLHYN
-1273 ANATDAV
+1273 ANAADAV
-1280 GTMKDQTFPH
+1280 GTMEDQTFPH
-1290 GEAYPLKE
+1290 GEAYPLTK

-1303 EGYRFVGWATEST
+1303 EGYRFVGWATEQE
-1316 GKVKYED
+1316 GEVKYED
-1323 QESIKLEEKFPNLKD
+1323 QTNIKLDEKFPNLTN

-1343 TLYAVWEEQSV
+1343 TLYAVWEEQRV

-1368 SSALETVVAVT
+1368 SSALETVAAVK

-1389 KSGAKFDGWYSA
+1389 KSGARFDGWYSA

-1412 VPTKGAGTV
+1412 VPTKGDGAV
-1421 WQGTTYYAHF
+1421 WQGTTYYAYF

-1508 NAYSDVPDT
+1508 NAYSDVSDT

-1585 YGNGW
+1585 YSNGW
-1590 VEGSSKTVFC
+1590 VEGSSKTVFS

-1632 IVWPDN
+1632 IAWPDN

>member
-8 KKRAVCGLMVLAM
+8 KKRAVSGLMVLVM

-39 DNAIKNGSFEQPVF
+39 DNAIKNGSFEQPRNTR
-53 DDKPSPQWP
+53 PSSATVDSNVDGWQ
-62 ANQVPDWHTTASDHL
+62 TTATDHE
-77 IEFGSKRNGKNA
+77 IEFGSSAVRRPPHFERGDSKSA
-89 PQLTGN
+89 
-95 NKEIPD
+95 D
-101 GKQFAELNADE
+101 GDQFAELNANE

-137 SGIDQMAVIIGPK
+137 SGIDQMALIIGPK
-150 QSQIDPATGERIDVD
+150 QDID
-165 PAKPSKD
+165 PAKPSKN
-172 GKDGRDQFMRMTDW
+172 GKDQFMRMTDW

-207 TVYSKKFAAKG
+207 TVYSKKFAANG
-218 EFQNDIGDAFSASPS
+218 GFQNDIEDSAFSASPS

-264 GKLSYSCR
+264 GKLAYSCR

-317 AGGSGYIIVPTGDK
+317 AGGSGFIGVPTGDK

-348 NGSPITV
+348 NGSTITV
-355 KVVKPQDSN
+355 KAVEPESDD

-372 TRQTAKGLEQVFI
+372 TRQTQNGLKKEFI
-385 PVTDKEE
+385 PATSPSWDIVDR
-392 WGEEGDTYTYEHRVE
+392 TYTYEHPVE

-416 IKSPTV
+416 VKKPMVI
-422 MYDANGGQEYVYE
+422 YEANGGDRYTY
-435 PGATEPKNTVS
+435 GDNGTNAVS
-446 FAEDTGRTKYTSHAA
+446 FAPQVSGDGSTTARGSYESKAARTTKD
-461 QAPAGCEDTW
+461 GWRFD
-471 QFQGWLLARSK
+471 GWLLPQNNK
-482 TLLPAEH
+482 VLPADH
-489 TVTYDKATD
+489 TVSYDTASE
-498 TLTFTD
+498 TFTFTAD
-504 NGSERG
+504 DGTKETLES
-510 SAEGGATLIAQWK
+510 GGATLIAQWK

-539 KVSADFRE
+539 MVSADIQE
-547 NTDCGTVE
+547 NTACGSITVTSD
-555 IVGNEGESVANNL
+555 GSTAATKPTGAFTDYYSQANEKITA
-568 AAKDYFASASERVT
+568 
-582 VTATAKAGY
+582 TATAKNGY
-591 EFIGW
+591 RFVGW
-596 YQQVDGEKYDLVS
+596 YQQLDGDTYQFVS
-609 SEPTHSYNVSR
+609 NQATYTYTVKA

-625 IYARFAP
+625 VYARFAP
-632 THTVTY
+632 THTVKY
-638 QWASVDAGKCPQN
+638 QWASVDAGKCPPEGQLN
-651 TPDPPSPGTVI
+651 ANKISRPKDGTVI

-668 ISKDFI
+668 ISKDLE
-674 KDKTTI
+674 KGKTI
-680 DGTVKKDGRT
+680 DGTVTKDGRT
-690 VPGKWIF
+690 VPGKWVF
-697 TGWHDGE
+697 TGWHDGK

-709 GTGSDIVIQETELIK
+709 GTGSDIVIQETELIN

-737 EPEAEHSLSY
+737 IPEKEHTLTY
-747 QFADSGSWSPSGSF
+747 QFADSARWSPSGTLGAGAAGGSYF
-761 AHTEEHYRGESVT
+761 RNEWITAANVPDHKNGELT
-774 AKAEPDRNQT
+774 AAN
-784 TDGEDVLATDNVTLY
+784 GVTLY
-799 GDWSFK
+799 GDWLFK
-805 GWQRSDTKD
+805 GWQRNDNDST
-814 KDIVAAGDG
+814 IAAGKG
-823 FDMPGNDLTLTGQ
+823 FDMPGKDLKLTGQ

-846 VYDTGDGKPIRD
+846 VYDTGNGIPISD

-866 AALLGSSKS
+866 AALLGSSKP

-888 SIELMGLPAGT
+888 SIELMELPAGT
-899 EIQNDKYF
+899 EIPDDEYF
-907 AGWSLVKPTSD
+907 AGWSLTNPKDKTDVQINALPTQS
-918 NLDTIQTQGPGDSVG
+918 PGIFVND
-933 YRKLG
+933 RDF
-938 ITENGQEVKLYA
+938 EVRNTGEQVTLYA
-950 VYKNKDVATVDFAV
+950 IYKTYDVATVEFDAETGGSV
-964 NDSNWGDVN
+964 TSR
-973 PKSGSFTVQNGKV
+973 SGSFNVKDGVVLQEQ
-986 DNKTVSS
+986 TVSS
-993 EATPREGYHFV
+993 TATPREGYHFV
-1004 GWYEKS
+1004 GWYEK
-1010 DDGKLE
+1010 DAQT
-1016 PVNGSAIN
+1016 PVSTNA
-1024 GTTLT
+1024 TLT
-1029 VTAAMM
+1029 VTSDMM
-1035 QAKLKPLAES
+1035 QEKLPLTGS
-1045 RGENRT
+1045 GEENGT
-1051 PVLEVRYI
+1051 PPVLVVHYV
-1059 AVFAR
+1059 AVFEPNT
-1064 DSFTVKF
+1064 FTIQYNSNYPADAGAQSGEMADQTFSAANASRNLSPNQFQCKGYTF
-1071 DGNGDDKEA
+1071 DGWTTGKGDFYSDGA
-1080 TMKPQTF
+1080 AFTQTV
-1087 PAPDSEEQLTTL
+1087 E
-1099 RKNEFKRPGYVFTG
+1099 
-1113 WAEYPTREVGQEE
+1113 
-1126 RIYADE
+1126 DE
-1132 APFAEVTIYQ
+1132 GKVI
-1142 GNKIVD
+1142 
-1148 GGTITLYAQWKK
+1148 LYAQWER

-1170 DPTSLGTV
+1170 EPTSLGTV
-1178 KLNGAAAEENDTIT
+1178 KLNGTAAKENDTIT

-1200 SLNPETGVAQ
+1200 QLNPETGTAR

-1216 GEGSVFVG
+1216 EEGSVFVG
-1224 WYDAQDTERSHPL
+1224 WYDAQDIERSNLPIN
-1237 TVSSTTYTPKKDSS
+1237 STTYKPEKDSS

-1262 FRLKQYVLRYD
+1262 FRLKQYVLHYD
-1273 ANATDAV
+1273 ANAADAV
-1280 GTMKDQTFPH
+1280 GTMEDQTFPH

-1343 TLYAVWEEQSV
+1343 TLYAVWEEQRV

-1368 SSALETVVAVT
+1368 SSALETVAAVK

-1389 KSGAKFDGWYSA
+1389 KSGARFDGWYSA

-1412 VPTKGAGTV
+1412 VPTKGDGAV
-1421 WQGTTYYAHF
+1421 WQGTTYYAYF

-1508 NAYSDVPDT
+1508 NAYSDVSDT

>member
-1 MDIKGDW
+1 MDIKEDW

-39 DNAIKNGSFEQPVF
+39 DNAIKNGSFEEPAF
-53 DDKPSPQWP
+53 HDKNSPQWP
-62 ANQVPDWHTTASDHL
+62 ANNVPDWDTTASDHL
-77 IEFGSKRNGKNA
+77 IEFGSTRKDGTVPHIVGKPNL
-89 PQLTGN
+89 QDSGC
-95 NKEIPD
+95 
-101 GKQFAELNADE
+101 QFAELNADE
-112 ESTLYQYATTVG
+112 ESTLYQYAETVG

-137 SGIDQMAVIIGPK
+137 DGVDQMAVIIGPK
-150 QSQIDPATGERIDVD
+150 QDDDPD
-165 PAKPSKD
+165 KPSAD
-172 GKDGRDQFMRMTDW
+172 GKDQFMRMTDW
-186 VSQHESN
+186 VRQHASEMG
-193 LKVDIPPTGCTQKI
+193 VTVYGTGCTQKI
-207 TVYSKKFAAKG
+207 TVYSKKFAKKG
-218 EFQNDIGDAFSASPS
+218 GFQNDIGDSAFSASPS

-245 GTNNNAWDNYGTNS
+245 GTSNTAWGNYGTKS

-264 GKLSYSCR
+264 GNLAYSCR
-272 YAVPDGQTE
+272 YAVPDGQAK
-281 TVFAFCSYSAA
+281 TVFAFCSYSAT

-317 AGGSGYIIVPTGDK
+317 AGGSGFIGVSTGDV
-331 GSEYY
+331 SEYY
-336 EIGSSMSELVVA
+336 QIGSSMSKRVVA
-348 NGSPITV
+348 NGSTIKV
-355 KVVKPQDSN
+355 KAVEPENGD

-372 TRQTAKGLEQVFI
+372 TRQTQNGLKKEFI
-385 PVTDKEE
+385 PATSPSWDIVDR
-392 WGEEGDTYTYEHRVE
+392 TYTYEHPVE

-416 IKSPTV
+416 VKKPVVI
-422 MYDANGGQEYVYE
+422 YEANGGNRYTY
-435 PGATEPKNTVS
+435 GDNGTNAVS
-446 FAEDTGRTKYTSHAA
+446 FAQQAGGGGVLTPRGPYTA
-461 QAPAGCEDTW
+461 QAAETKKDGWRFD
-471 QFQGWLLARSK
+471 GWLLPQK
-482 TLLPAEH
+482 HKVLPAVH
-489 TVTYDKATD
+489 TVSYDTERD
-498 TLTFTD
+498 TFTFTAD
-504 NGSERG
+504 GGINETLQS
-510 SAEGGATLIAQWK
+510 GATLIAQWK

-547 NTDCGTVE
+547 NTECGTVE
-555 IVGNEGESVANNL
+555 IVGNEGESVANNP

-582 VTATAKAGY
+582 VTAAANAGY

-596 YQQVDGEKYDLVS
+596 YQQVDGKKYELVS
-609 SEPTHSYNVSR
+609 SEPTHSYTVSR

-638 QWASVDAGKCPQN
+638 QWASVAAGKCPQN

-680 DGTVKKDGRT
+680 DGTVTKDGRT
-690 VPGKWIF
+690 VPGKWVF
-697 TGWHDGE
+697 TGWHDGK

-709 GTGSDIVIQETELIK
+709 GNDVDIVIRETELIK

-737 EPEAEHSLSY
+737 IPEKEHTLTY
-747 QFADSGSWSPSGSF
+747 QFADNTRWSPSGSF
-761 AHTEEHYRGESVT
+761 ELTENYYRGESVT
-774 AKAEPDRNQT
+774 AQAEPDRNQT
-784 TDGEDVLATDNVTLY
+784 TDEEGNPIDVLVTGNVTLY
-799 GDWSFK
+799 GDWSFN
-805 GWQRSDTKD
+805 GWKRSDNDST
-814 KDIVAAGDG
+814 IAAGRG
-823 FDMPGNDLTLTGQ
+823 FNMPGKDLTLTGQ

-846 VYDTGDGKPIRD
+846 VYDTGDGKPISD

-866 AALLGSSKS
+866 AALLGSDKS
-875 GLNAPSTGIPFGA
+875 GINAPSTGIPFGA
-888 SIELMGLPAGT
+888 SIKLMELPDGT
-899 EIQNDKYF
+899 VPEGKYF
-907 AGWSLVKPTSD
+907 AGWSRMNPEDKTDVQINALPTQS
-918 NLDTIQTQGPGDSVG
+918 PGIFVNDRDFEVG
-933 YRKLG
+933 NSG
-938 ITENGQEVKLYA
+938 EQVTLYA
-950 VYKNKDVATVDFAV
+950 IYKTYDVATVEFDAETGGSV
-964 NDSNWGDVN
+964 TSR
-973 PKSGSFTVQNGKV
+973 SGSFKV
-986 DNKTVSS
+986 KDGDVLQEQRVSS
-993 EATPREGYHFV
+993 TATPREGYHFV
-1004 GWYEKS
+1004 GWYEK
-1010 DDGKLE
+1010 DALT
-1016 PVNGSAIN
+1016 PVSTDA
-1024 GTTLT
+1024 TLT
-1029 VTAAMM
+1029 VTSDMM
-1035 QAKLKPLAES
+1035 QEKQ
-1045 RGENRT
+1045 ENGT
-1051 PVLEVRYI
+1051 PVLVVHYV

-1071 DGNGDDKEA
+1071 EPNGALDAEGKSDVTGE
-1080 TMKPQTF
+1080 MPPQKF
-1087 PAPDSEEQLTTL
+1087 HDPDSEDQPTML
-1099 RKNEFKRPGYVFTG
+1099 RKNAFTRPGYVFTG
-1113 WAEYPTREVGQEE
+1113 WAELENGQG

-1148 GGTITLYAQWKK
+1148 GGSITLYAQWEK
-1160 LPDVTILYTP
+1160 LADVTIFYTP
-1170 DPTSLGTV
+1170 EPTSLGTV
-1178 KLNGAAAEENDTIT
+1178 KLNGTAAKENDTIT

-1200 SLNPETGVAQ
+1200 SLNPETGEVQ

-1216 GEGSVFVG
+1216 GKGSVFVG
-1224 WYDAQDTERSHPL
+1224 WYDAQDTERSNRL
-1237 TVSSTTYTPKKDSS
+1237 IDSTTYTPKKDSS

-1273 ANATDAV
+1273 ANGGT
-1280 GTMKDQTFPH
+1280 GTMEDQTFPH
-1290 GEAYPLKE
+1290 GQAHPLEK

-1303 EGYRFVGWATEST
+1303 EGYSFVGWATEQE

-1323 QESIKLEEKFPNLKD
+1323 QKSIKLDEEFPNLTN

-1343 TLYAVWEEQSV
+1343 YLYAVWEEQSV

-1368 SSALETVVAVT
+1368 SKASETVDAVT

-1389 KSGAKFDGWYSA
+1389 KSGARFDGWYSA
-1401 DGTLLSKELTF
+1401 DGALLSKELTF
-1412 VPTKGAGTV
+1412 VPTKKDGAV

-1508 NAYSDVPDT
+1508 NAYSDVSDT

>member
-39 DNAIKNGSFEQPVF
+39 DNAIKNGSFEEPAF
-53 DDKPSPQWP
+53 HDKNSPQWP
-62 ANQVPDWHTTASDHL
+62 ANNVPDWDTTASDHL
-77 IEFGSKRNGKNA
+77 IEFGSTRKDGTVPHIVGKPNL
-89 PQLTGN
+89 QDSGC
-95 NKEIPD
+95 
-101 GKQFAELNADE
+101 QFAELNADE
-112 ESTLYQYATTVG
+112 ESTLYQYAETVG
-124 GNVYEWGLSHRGR
+124 GNEYEWGLSHRGR
-137 SGIDQMAVIIGPK
+137 DGVDQMAVIIGPK
-150 QSQIDPATGERIDVD
+150 QDDDPD
-165 PAKPSKD
+165 KPSAD
-172 GKDGRDQFMRMTDW
+172 GKDQFMRMTDW
-186 VSQHESN
+186 VRQHASEMG
-193 LKVDIPPTGCTQKI
+193 VTVYGTGCTQKI
-207 TVYSKKFAAKG
+207 TVYSKKFAKKG
-218 EFQNDIGDAFSASPS
+218 GFQNDIGDAFSASPS

-245 GTNNNAWDNYGTNS
+245 GTSNTAWGNYGTKS

-264 GKLSYSCR
+264 GNLAYSCR
-272 YAVPDGQTE
+272 YAVPDGQAK
-281 TVFAFCSYSAA
+281 TVFAFCSYSAT
-292 GGNTCGNLIDNIHF
+292 GGSTCGNLIDNIHF
-306 SLYQTITAAAT
+306 RLYQTITAAAT
-317 AGGSGYIIVPTGDK
+317 AGGSGYIGVSTGDEDESVLYK
-331 GSEYY
+331 
-336 EIGSSMSELVVA
+336 IDDKMRELVVA
-348 NGSPITV
+348 DGSTITV
-355 KVVKPQDSN
+355 QAVEPDN
-364 VQFVGAYV
+364 DVQFVGAYV
-372 TRQTAKGLEQVFI
+372 TRQTQNGLKKEFI
-385 PVTDKEE
+385 PATSPSWDKV
-392 WGEEGDTYTYEHRVE
+392 DRTYTYEHPVE

-416 IKSPTV
+416 VKKPMVI
-422 MYDANGGQEYVYE
+422 YEANGGDQYTH
-435 PGATEPKNTVS
+435 GDNGTNAVS
-446 FAEDTGRTKYTSHAA
+446 FAQQVSDDGSKTERLPYESQEATTKTKD
-461 QAPAGCEDTW
+461 GWRFD
-471 QFQGWLLARSK
+471 GWLLARK
-482 TLLPAEH
+482 EKVLPAVH
-489 TVTYDKATD
+489 TVSYDTASE
-498 TLTFTD
+498 TFTFTAD
-504 NGSERG
+504 DGTKETLES
-510 SAEGGATLIAQWK
+510 GGATLIAQWK

-528 VTASRVKDENG
+528 VTASRVKDADG

-547 NTDCGTVE
+547 NTECGTVE
-555 IVGNEGESVANNL
+555 IVGNEGESVANNP

-582 VTATAKAGY
+582 VTAAANAGY

-596 YQQVDGEKYDLVS
+596 YQQVDGKKYELVS
-609 SEPTHSYNVSR
+609 SEPTHSYTVSR

-638 QWASVDAGKCPQN
+638 QWASVAAGKCPQN

-680 DGTVKKDGRT
+680 DGTVTKDGRT
-690 VPGKWIF
+690 VPGKWVF

-704 EDGSS
+704 DVGSS
-709 GTGSDIVIQETELIK
+709 GTGGDIVIRETELIN

-737 EPEAEHSLSY
+737 IPEEKHTLTY
-747 QFADSGSWSPSGSF
+747 QFADNTRWSPSGSF
-761 AHTEEHYRGESVT
+761 ELTENYYRGESVT
-774 AKAEPDRNQT
+774 AQAEPARNQT
-784 TDGEDVLATDNVTLY
+784 TDGEDVLVTGNVTLY

-814 KDIVAAGDG
+814 KGIVAAGDG

-846 VYDTGDGKPIRD
+846 VYDTGDGEPISD

-866 AALLGSSKS
+866 AALLGSSKP
-875 GLNAPSTGIPFGA
+875 GLDAPTGIPFGA
-888 SIELMGLPAGT
+888 SIKLMELPAGT
-899 EIQNDKYF
+899 KIPDDKYF
-907 AGWSLVKPTSD
+907 AGWSIYKPTD
-918 NLDTIQTQGPGDSVG
+918 GNLSTIETQAPGDSIG

-938 ITENGQEVKLYA
+938 ITKNGQEVTLYA
-950 VYKNKDVATVDFAV
+950 VYKNKDMATVDFAV
-964 NDSNWGDVN
+964 NDSNWGDVGT
-973 PKSGSFTVQNGKV
+973 KGGSFTVQNGKV
-986 DNKTVSS
+986 EKKTVSS
-993 EATPREGYHFV
+993 KATPRDGYHFV
-1004 GWYEKS
+1004 GWYEK
-1010 DDGKLE
+1010 DDNGQLE
-1016 PVNGSAIN
+1016 SVSTSAIN

-1029 VTAAMM
+1029 VTTAMM
-1035 QAKLKPLAES
+1035 QEKLNSLT
-1045 RGENRT
+1045 ENGT
-1051 PVLEVRYI
+1051 PVLVHYV
-1059 AVFAR
+1059 AVFAH
-1064 DSFTVKF
+1064 DSFTVNF
-1071 DGNGDDKEA
+1071 NGNGDDKKA
-1080 TMKPQTF
+1080 TMEPQKF
-1087 PAPDSEEQLTTL
+1087 HDPDSKDQPTKL
-1099 RKNEFKRPGYVFTG
+1099 RKNKFKRPGYVFTG
-1113 WAEYPTREVGQEE
+1113 WAESEDGKGRT
-1126 RIYADE
+1126 YADE
-1132 APFAEVTIYQ
+1132 APFAEVTTYQ
-1142 GNKIVD
+1142 GVKIVD
-1148 GGTITLYAQWKK
+1148 GGSITLYAQWEK
-1160 LPDVTILYTP
+1160 LPDVTIFYTP
-1170 DPTSLGTV
+1170 EPTSLGTV
-1178 KLNGAAAEENDTIT
+1178 TLNGTAAKGNDTIT

-1200 SLNPETGVAQ
+1200 KLNPETGTAR

-1216 GEGSVFVG
+1216 RQGSVFAG
-1224 WYDAQDTERSHPL
+1224 WYDAQGKHPL
-1237 TVSSTTYTPKKDSS
+1237 TDKTTYTPEKGSS
-1251 GRYQEGSYVAL
+1251 GRYQDGSYVAR
-1262 FRLKQYVLRYD
+1262 FRLKQYVLHYD
-1273 ANATDAV
+1273 ANGGTD
-1280 GTMKDQTFPH
+1280 TMEDQTFPH
-1290 GEAYPLKE
+1290 GQAHPLEK

-1303 EGYRFVGWATEST
+1303 EGYRFVGWATESA
-1316 GKVKYED
+1316 GEVKYED
-1323 QESIKLEEKFPNLKD
+1323 QKSIKLDEEFKNLTN
-1338 DNDEV
+1338 DNDVV

-1354 TLSYEPNDAELGSV
+1354 TIGYEPNDAELGSV
-1368 SSALETVVAVT
+1368 SSALETVAAVT
-1379 GTAKGSTAQP
+1379 GTAKGSTAQA
-1389 KSGAKFDGWYSA
+1389 KSGARFDGWYSA

-1412 VPTKGAGTV
+1412 VPTKKDGAV
-1421 WQGTTYYAHF
+1421 WQGTTYYARF
-1431 SAKRSPSTPST
+1431 SAQRRPSTPST

-1508 NAYSDVPDT
+1508 NAYSDVSDT

-1527 SKMGVISGYPDG
+1527 SKMGIISGYPDG

-1638 PETFWGYLAIQEATN
+1638 PKTFWGYLAIQEATN

-1663 VHETQTAKREN
+1663 VYETQTAKREN